1 MVMMKR
7 FVVGILAHVDAGK
20 TTLSESLLY
29 LSGEIRKL
37 GRVDHKNTFLDHNE
51 LERQRGITIFSKQAW
66 LKYDDMELQLL
77 DTPGHVDFSAEMERT
92 LQILDYAIVVI
103 SGTDLVQ
110 GHTEMVFR
118 LLARYQVPAFLF
130 VNKMDLS
137 PFSKEEI
144 LEELRKRLSEQIID
158 FTKEEFSSSDYEIMA
173 MSEESLL
180 EQYLESGTINK
191 EQIKTAIARRGIF
204 PCYFGSALK
213 MEGVEELLKGMQEYA
228 LEKLTDHSFGAK
240 VYKIGK
246 DDQGNRLTYLKVT
259 SGSLKAKTLIK
270 IKPKSGEELEEK
282 ADQVRLYNGA
292 KFKILEEAQAGTVC
306 AVTGLKA
313 TYPGQG
319 LGTEK
324 DSDLPVLES
333 VLSYQVIPE
342 EGADPHKVL
351 LKLYELEEEEPEL
364 HVVWKEDLQEIH
376 VRLMGEVQLDI
387 IKNMM
392 QKRYGMNVTFGPG
405 SISYKETI
413 KAPVEGV
420 GHYEPLRHYAHVQ
433 LLLEPLERG
442 SGLWFHTDCSEDVL
456 DKNWQ
461 RLILTH
467 LQEKEHKGVLT
478 GAPITDLKI
487 TLLTGKAHQKH
498 TEGGDFR
505 QATYRAVRQA
515 LKKAESILLEPYYE
529 FRMELPTECVG
540 KAMTDIKTMRGSFE
554 IERTEEETTVL
565 TGNAPVAEMQDYDT
579 KIRSYTKGRG
589 RLFLQVTGYEPCEN
603 QEEIVSSIHYDSEA
617 DLENT
622 PDSVFCAHGAGFI
635 VKWYEVEKYLYLDSK
650 KNWEGKTETSSE
662 VSFSQAEPKEV
673 KTKKESWY
681 VEEDKEF
688 EAIML
693 REFGEKKLERHKP
706 AYKVTYEKQEE
717 KKRKKREYEKE
728 QLRIESGYAKKPQ
741 NKKQEKYLLVDGY
754 NIIFAW
760 EELSLLAKE
769 NLEAARGK
777 LMDLLCNYQAYT
789 GVHLILVF
797 DAYRVKGNL
806 GTVTRY
812 HNIHV
817 IYTKEAETADM
828 FIEKTTKEI
837 AKKHQVVVATSD
849 ALEQMI
855 IMGHGAIRL
864 SASAFWEELE
874 RINELIQEDLEAL

>member
-1 MVMMKR
+1 ML
-7 FVVGILAHVDAGK
+7 GILAHVDAGK

-66 LKYDDMELQLL
+66 MKYEDMEIQLL

-103 SGTDLVQ
+103 NGMDLVQ

-118 LLARYQVPAFLF
+118 LLARYQIPAFLF
-130 VNKMDLS
+130 INKMDVS

-144 LEELRKRLSEQIID
+144 IEELRKRLSEQIID
-158 FTKEEFSSSDYEIMA
+158 FTKNDFSPADYEIMA
-173 MSEESLL
+173 MSKEPLL
-180 EQYLESGTINK
+180 EQYLDSGIITK
-191 EQIKTAIARRGIF
+191 EQIKKAIKERGIF

-213 MEGVEELLKGMQEYA
+213 MEGVEELLKGMQEYV
-228 LEKLTDHSFGAK
+228 LETAKVPDFGGK

-246 DDQGNRLTYLKVT
+246 DEQGSRLTYLKVT
-259 SGSLKAKTLIK
+259 GGSLKAKTLLK
-270 IKPKSGEELEEK
+270 IKQKSGEELEEK
-282 ADQVRLYNGA
+282 VDQVRLYSGA
-292 KFKILEEAQAGTVC
+292 KFKILEEAKAGTVC

-319 LGTEK
+319 LGIEK

-333 VLSYQVIPE
+333 VLTYQVIPK
-342 EGADPHKVL
+342 EGEDPHKVL
-351 LKLYELEEEEPEL
+351 LKLRELEEEEPEL
-364 HVVWKEDLQEIH
+364 HVVWKEELQELH

-387 IKNMM
+387 IQNLME
-392 QKRYGMNVTFGPG
+392 KRYGIPVTFGAG

-413 KAPVEGV
+413 KAPIEGV

-442 SGLWFHTDCSEDVL
+442 SGLWFDTDCSEDVL
-456 DKNWQ
+456 DRNWQ

-505 QATYRAVRQA
+505 QATYRAVRQG

-554 IERTEEETTVL
+554 IEKTEEETTIL
-565 TGNAPVAEMQDYDT
+565 TGNVPVAEMQDYET
-579 KIRSYTKGRG
+579 KMRAYTKGRG
-589 RLFLQVTGYEPCEN
+589 RLFLQVKGYEPCEN
-603 QEEIVSSIHYDSEA
+603 QEEIVNAINYDSEA

-635 VKWYEVEKYLYLDSK
+635 VKWYEVENYLYLDSK
-650 KNWEGKTETSSE
+650 KSWEGKTETSSDI
-662 VSFSQAEPKEV
+662 SFSPVEPKEG

-741 NKKQEKYLLVDGY
+741 KKNQEKYLLVDGY

-760 EELSLLAKE
+760 EELNILAKD

-777 LMDLLCNYQAYT
+777 LQDILCNYQGYT

-797 DAYRVKGNL
+797 DAYRVKGNP
-806 GTVTRY
+806 GTVTKY

-837 AKKHQVVVATSD
+837 AQKHQVVVATSD

-864 SASAFWEELE
+864 SANGFWDEIE
-874 RINELIQEDLEAL
+874 RVNALIQEELG

>member
-1 MVMMKR
+1 ML
-7 FVVGILAHVDAGK
+7 GILAHVDAGK

-66 LKYDDMELQLL
+66 MKYEDMEIQLL

-103 SGTDLVQ
+103 NGMDLVQ

-118 LLARYQVPAFLF
+118 LLARYQIPAFLF
-130 VNKMDLS
+130 INKMDVS
-137 PFSKEEI
+137 PFGKEEI
-144 LEELRKRLSEQIID
+144 IEELRKRLSEQIID
-158 FTKEEFSSSDYEIMA
+158 FTKNDFSPADYEIMA
-173 MSEESLL
+173 MSKESLL
-180 EQYLESGTINK
+180 EQYLDSGIITK
-191 EQIKTAIARRGIF
+191 EQIKKAIKERGIF

-213 MEGVEELLKGMQEYA
+213 MEGVEELLKGMQEYV
-228 LEKLTDHSFGAK
+228 LETAKVPDFGAK

-246 DDQGNRLTYLKVT
+246 DEQGSRLTYLKVT
-259 SGSLKAKTLIK
+259 GGSLKAKTLLK
-270 IKPKSGEELEEK
+270 IKQKSGEELEEK
-282 ADQVRLYNGA
+282 VDQVRLYSGA
-292 KFKILEEAQAGTVC
+292 KFKILEEATEGTVC

-319 LGTEK
+319 LGIEK
-324 DSDLPVLES
+324 DSDLPALES
-333 VLSYQVIPE
+333 VLTYQVIPK
-342 EGADPHKVL
+342 EGEDPHKVL
-351 LKLYELEEEEPEL
+351 LKLRELEEEEPEL
-364 HVVWKEDLQEIH
+364 HVVWKEELQELH

-387 IKNMM
+387 IQNLME
-392 QKRYGMNVTFGPG
+392 KRYGIPVTFGAG

-413 KAPVEGV
+413 KAPIEGV

-442 SGLWFHTDCSEDVL
+442 SGLWFDTDCSEDVL
-456 DKNWQ
+456 DRNWQ

-505 QATYRAVRQA
+505 QATYRAVRQG

-554 IERTEEETTVL
+554 IEKTEEETTIL
-565 TGNAPVAEMQDYDT
+565 TGNVPVAEMQDYET
-579 KIRSYTKGRG
+579 KMRAYTKGRG
-589 RLFLQVTGYEPCEN
+589 RLFLQVKGYEPCEN
-603 QEEIVSSIHYDSEA
+603 QEEIVNAINYDSEA

-635 VKWYEVEKYLYLDSK
+635 VKWYEVENYLYLDSK
-650 KNWEGKTETSSE
+650 KSWEGKTETSSDI
-662 VSFSQAEPKEV
+662 SFSPVEPKEG

-741 NKKQEKYLLVDGY
+741 KKNQEKYLLVDGY

-760 EELSLLAKE
+760 EELNILAKD

-777 LMDLLCNYQAYT
+777 LQDILCNYQGYT

-797 DAYRVKGNL
+797 DAYRVKGNP
-806 GTVTRY
+806 GTVTKY

-837 AKKHQVVVATSD
+837 AQKHQVVVATSD

-864 SASAFWEELE
+864 SANGFWDEIE
-874 RINELIQEDLEAL
+874 RVNALIQEELG

>member
-1 MVMMKR
+1 ML
-7 FVVGILAHVDAGK
+7 GILAHVDAGK

-66 LKYDDMELQLL
+66 MKYEDMEIQLL

-103 SGTDLVQ
+103 NGMDLVQ

-118 LLARYQVPAFLF
+118 LLARYQIPAFLF
-130 VNKMDLS
+130 INKMDVS
-137 PFSKEEI
+137 PFGKEEI
-144 LEELRKRLSEQIID
+144 IEELRKRLSEQIID
-158 FTKEEFSSSDYEIMA
+158 FTKNDFSPADYEIMA
-173 MSEESLL
+173 MSKESLL
-180 EQYLESGTINK
+180 EQYLDSGIITK
-191 EQIKTAIARRGIF
+191 EQIKNAIKERGIF

-213 MEGVEELLKGMQEYA
+213 MEGVEEFLKGMQEYV
-228 LEKLTDHSFGAK
+228 LETAKVPDFGAK

-246 DDQGNRLTYLKVT
+246 DEQGSRLTYLKVT
-259 SGSLKAKTLIK
+259 GGSLKAKTLLK
-270 IKPKSGEELEEK
+270 IKQKSGEELEEK
-282 ADQVRLYNGA
+282 VDQVRLYSGA
-292 KFKILEEAQAGTVC
+292 KFKILEEATEGTVC

-319 LGTEK
+319 LGIEK

-333 VLSYQVIPE
+333 VLTYQVIPK
-342 EGADPHKVL
+342 EGEDPHKVL
-351 LKLYELEEEEPEL
+351 LKLRELEEEEPEL
-364 HVVWKEDLQEIH
+364 HVVWKEELQELH

-387 IKNMM
+387 IQNLME
-392 QKRYGMNVTFGPG
+392 KRYGIPVTFGAG

-442 SGLWFHTDCSEDVL
+442 SGLWFDTDCSEDVL
-456 DKNWQ
+456 DRNWQ

-505 QATYRAVRQA
+505 QATYRAIRQG

-554 IERTEEETTVL
+554 IEKTEEETTIL
-565 TGNAPVAEMQDYDT
+565 TGNVPVAEMQDYET
-579 KIRSYTKGRG
+579 KMRAYTKGRG
-589 RLFLQVTGYEPCEN
+589 RLFLQVKGYEPCEN
-603 QEEIVSSIHYDSEA
+603 QEEIVNAINYDSEA

-635 VKWYEVEKYLYLDSK
+635 VKWYEVENYLYLDSK
-650 KNWEGKTETSSE
+650 KSWEGKTEISSDI
-662 VSFSQAEPKEV
+662 SFSPVEPKEG

-728 QLRIESGYAKKPQ
+728 QLRIESGYVKRPQ
-741 NKKQEKYLLVDGY
+741 NKNQEKYLLVDGY

-760 EELSLLAKE
+760 EELNILAKD

-777 LMDLLCNYQAYT
+777 LQDILCNYQGYT

-797 DAYRVKGNL
+797 DAYRVKGNP
-806 GTVTRY
+806 GTVTKY

-837 AKKHQVVVATSD
+837 AQKHQVVVATSD

-864 SASAFWEELE
+864 SANGFWDEIE
-874 RINELIQEDLEAL
+874 RVNALIQEELG

>member
-1 MVMMKR
+1 ML
-7 FVVGILAHVDAGK
+7 GILAHVDAGK

-66 LKYDDMELQLL
+66 MKYEDMEIQLL

-103 SGTDLVQ
+103 NGMDLVQ

-118 LLARYQVPAFLF
+118 LLARYQIPAFLF
-130 VNKMDLS
+130 INKMDVS
-137 PFSKEEI
+137 PFGKEEI
-144 LEELRKRLSEQIID
+144 IEELRKRLSEQIID
-158 FTKEEFSSSDYEIMA
+158 FTKNDFSPADYEIMA
-173 MSEESLL
+173 MSKESLL
-180 EQYLESGTINK
+180 EQYLDSGIITK
-191 EQIKTAIARRGIF
+191 EQIKKAIKERGIF

-213 MEGVEELLKGMQEYA
+213 MEGVEELLKGMQEYV
-228 LEKLTDHSFGAK
+228 LETAKVPDFGGK

-246 DDQGNRLTYLKVT
+246 DEQGSRLTYLKVT
-259 SGSLKAKTLIK
+259 GGSLKAKTLLK
-270 IKPKSGEELEEK
+270 IKQKSGEELEEK
-282 ADQVRLYNGA
+282 VDQVRLYSGA
-292 KFKILEEAQAGTVC
+292 KFKILEEATEGTVC

-319 LGTEK
+319 LGIEK

-333 VLSYQVIPE
+333 VLTYQVIPK
-342 EGADPHKVL
+342 EGEDPHKVL
-351 LKLYELEEEEPEL
+351 LKLRELEEEEPEL
-364 HVVWKEDLQEIH
+364 HVVWKEELQELH

-387 IKNMM
+387 IQNLME
-392 QKRYGMNVTFGPG
+392 KRYGIPVTFGAG

-413 KAPVEGV
+413 KAPIEGV

-442 SGLWFHTDCSEDVL
+442 SGLWFDTDCSEDVL
-456 DKNWQ
+456 DRNWQ

-505 QATYRAVRQA
+505 QATYRAVRQG

-554 IERTEEETTVL
+554 IEKTEEETTIL
-565 TGNAPVAEMQDYDT
+565 TGNVPVAEMQDYET
-579 KIRSYTKGRG
+579 KMRAYTKGRG
-589 RLFLQVTGYEPCEN
+589 RLFLQVKGYEPCEN
-603 QEEIVSSIHYDSEA
+603 QEEIVNAINYDSEA

-635 VKWYEVEKYLYLDSK
+635 VKWYEVENYLYLDSK
-650 KNWEGKTETSSE
+650 KSWEGKTETSSDI
-662 VSFSQAEPKEV
+662 SFSPVEPKEG

-741 NKKQEKYLLVDGY
+741 KKNQEKYLLVDGY

-760 EELSLLAKE
+760 EELNILAKD

-777 LMDLLCNYQAYT
+777 LQDILCNYQGYT

-797 DAYRVKGNL
+797 DAYRVKGNP
-806 GTVTRY
+806 GTVTKY

-837 AKKHQVVVATSD
+837 AQKHQVVVATSD

-864 SASAFWEELE
+864 SANGFWDEIE
-874 RINELIQEDLEAL
+874 RVNALIQEELG

>member
-1 MVMMKR
+1 ML
-7 FVVGILAHVDAGK
+7 GILAHVDAGK

-66 LKYDDMELQLL
+66 MKYEDMEIQLL

-103 SGTDLVQ
+103 NGMDLVQ

-118 LLARYQVPAFLF
+118 LLARYQIPAFLF
-130 VNKMDLS
+130 INKMDVS

-144 LEELRKRLSEQIID
+144 IEELRKRLSEQIID
-158 FTKEEFSSSDYEIMA
+158 FTKNDFSPADYEIMA
-173 MSEESLL
+173 MSKESLL
-180 EQYLESGTINK
+180 EQYLDSGIITK
-191 EQIKTAIARRGIF
+191 EQIKKAIKERGIF

-213 MEGVEELLKGMQEYA
+213 MEGVEELLKGMQEYV
-228 LEKLTDHSFGAK
+228 LETAKVPDFGAK

-246 DDQGNRLTYLKVT
+246 DEQGSRLTYLKVT
-259 SGSLKAKTLIK
+259 GGSLKAKTLLK
-270 IKPKSGEELEEK
+270 IKQKSGEELEEK
-282 ADQVRLYNGA
+282 VDQVRLYSGA
-292 KFKILEEAQAGTVC
+292 KFKILEEATEGTVC

-319 LGTEK
+319 LGIEK

-333 VLSYQVIPE
+333 VLTYQVIPK
-342 EGADPHKVL
+342 EGEDPHKVL
-351 LKLYELEEEEPEL
+351 LKLRELEEEEPEL
-364 HVVWKEDLQEIH
+364 HVVWKEELQELH

-387 IKNMM
+387 IQNLME
-392 QKRYGMNVTFGPG
+392 KRYGIPVTFGAG

-442 SGLWFHTDCSEDVL
+442 SGLWFDTDCSEDVL
-456 DKNWQ
+456 DRNWQ

-505 QATYRAVRQA
+505 QATYRAVRQG

-554 IERTEEETTVL
+554 IEKTEEETTIL
-565 TGNAPVAEMQDYDT
+565 TGNVPVAEMQDYET
-579 KIRSYTKGRG
+579 KMRAYTKGRG
-589 RLFLQVTGYEPCEN
+589 RLFLQVKGYEPCEN
-603 QEEIVSSIHYDSEA
+603 QDEIVNAINYDSEA

-635 VKWYEVEKYLYLDSK
+635 VKWYEVENYLYLDSK
-650 KNWEGKTETSSE
+650 KSWEGKTETSSDI
-662 VSFSQAEPKEV
+662 SFSPVEPKEG

-728 QLRIESGYAKKPQ
+728 QLRIESGYVKRPQ
-741 NKKQEKYLLVDGY
+741 NKNQEKYLLVDGY

-760 EELSLLAKE
+760 EELNILAKD

-777 LMDLLCNYQAYT
+777 LQDILCNYQGYT

-797 DAYRVKGNL
+797 DAYRVKGNP
-806 GTVTRY
+806 GTVTKY
-812 HNIHV
+812 HNIHI

-864 SASAFWEELE
+864 SANGFWDEIE
-874 RINELIQEDLEAL
+874 RVNALIQEELG

>member
-1 MVMMKR
+1 MKKL
-7 FVVGILAHVDAGK
+7 VLGILAHVDAGK

-66 LKYDDMELQLL
+66 MKYEDMEIQLL

-103 SGTDLVQ
+103 NGMDLVQ

-118 LLARYQVPAFLF
+118 LLARYQIPAFLF
-130 VNKMDLS
+130 INKMDVS
-137 PFSKEEI
+137 PFGKEEI
-144 LEELRKRLSEQIID
+144 IEELRKRLSEQIID
-158 FTKEEFSSSDYEIMA
+158 FTKNDFSPADYEIMA
-173 MSEESLL
+173 MSKESLL
-180 EQYLESGTINK
+180 EQYLDSGIITK
-191 EQIKTAIARRGIF
+191 EQIKKAIKERGIF

-213 MEGVEELLKGMQEYA
+213 MEGVEEFLKGMQEYV
-228 LEKLTDHSFGAK
+228 LETAKVPDFGAK

-246 DDQGNRLTYLKVT
+246 DEQGSRLTYLKVT
-259 SGSLKAKTLIK
+259 GGSLKAKTLLK
-270 IKPKSGEELEEK
+270 IKQKSGEELEEK
-282 ADQVRLYNGA
+282 VDQVRLYSGA
-292 KFKILEEAQAGTVC
+292 KFKILEEATEGTVC

-319 LGTEK
+319 LGIEK

-333 VLSYQVIPE
+333 VLTYQVIPK
-342 EGADPHKVL
+342 EGEDPHKVL
-351 LKLYELEEEEPEL
+351 LKLRELEEEEPEL
-364 HVVWKEDLQEIH
+364 HVVWKEELQELH

-387 IKNMM
+387 IQNLME
-392 QKRYGMNVTFGPG
+392 KRYGIPVTFGAG

-413 KAPVEGV
+413 KAPIEGV

-442 SGLWFHTDCSEDVL
+442 SGLWFDTDCSEDVL
-456 DKNWQ
+456 DRNWQ

-505 QATYRAVRQA
+505 QATYRAIRQG

-554 IERTEEETTVL
+554 IEKTEEETTIL
-565 TGNAPVAEMQDYDT
+565 TGNVPVAEMQDYET
-579 KIRSYTKGRG
+579 KMRAYTKGRG
-589 RLFLQVTGYEPCEN
+589 RLFLQVKGYEPCEN
-603 QEEIVSSIHYDSEA
+603 QEEIVNAINYDSEA

-635 VKWYEVEKYLYLDSK
+635 VKWYEVENYLYLDSK
-650 KNWEGKTETSSE
+650 KSWEGKTEISSDI
-662 VSFSQAEPKEV
+662 SFSPVEPKEG

-728 QLRIESGYAKKPQ
+728 QLRIESGYVKRPQ
-741 NKKQEKYLLVDGY
+741 NKNQEKYLLVDGY

-760 EELSLLAKE
+760 EELNILAKD

-777 LMDLLCNYQAYT
+777 LQDILCNYQGYT

-797 DAYRVKGNL
+797 DAYRVKGNP
-806 GTVTRY
+806 GTVTKY

-837 AKKHQVVVATSD
+837 AQKHQVVVATSD

-864 SASAFWEELE
+864 SANGFWDEIE
-874 RINELIQEDLEAL
+874 RVNALIQEELG

>member
-1 MVMMKR
+1 MKKL
-7 FVVGILAHVDAGK
+7 VLGILAHVDAGK

-66 LKYDDMELQLL
+66 MKYEDMEIQLL

-103 SGTDLVQ
+103 NGMDLVQ

-118 LLARYQVPAFLF
+118 LLARYQIPAFLF
-130 VNKMDLS
+130 INKMDVS
-137 PFSKEEI
+137 PFGKEEI
-144 LEELRKRLSEQIID
+144 IEELRKRLSEQIID
-158 FTKEEFSSSDYEIMA
+158 FTKNDFSPADYEIMA
-173 MSEESLL
+173 MSKESLL
-180 EQYLESGTINK
+180 EQYLDSGIITK
-191 EQIKTAIARRGIF
+191 EQIKKAIKERGIF

-213 MEGVEELLKGMQEYA
+213 MEGVEEFLKGMQEYV
-228 LEKLTDHSFGAK
+228 LETAKVPDFGAK

-246 DDQGNRLTYLKVT
+246 DEQGSRLTYLKVT
-259 SGSLKAKTLIK
+259 GGSLKAKTLLK
-270 IKPKSGEELEEK
+270 IKQKSGEELEEK
-282 ADQVRLYNGA
+282 VDQVRLYSGA
-292 KFKILEEAQAGTVC
+292 KFKILEEATEGTVC

-319 LGTEK
+319 LGIEK

-333 VLSYQVIPE
+333 VLTYQVIPK
-342 EGADPHKVL
+342 EGEDPHKVL
-351 LKLYELEEEEPEL
+351 IKLRELEEEEPEL
-364 HVVWKEDLQEIH
+364 HVVWKEELQELH

-387 IKNMM
+387 IQNLME
-392 QKRYGMNVTFGPG
+392 KRYGIPVTFGAG

-442 SGLWFHTDCSEDVL
+442 SGLWFDTDCSEDVL
-456 DKNWQ
+456 DRNWQ

-505 QATYRAVRQA
+505 QATYRAIRQG

-554 IERTEEETTVL
+554 IEKTEEETTIL
-565 TGNAPVAEMQDYDT
+565 TGNVPVAEMQDYET
-579 KIRSYTKGRG
+579 KMRAYTKGRG
-589 RLFLQVTGYEPCEN
+589 RLFLQVKGYEPCEN
-603 QEEIVSSIHYDSEA
+603 QEEIVNAINYDSEA

-635 VKWYEVEKYLYLDSK
+635 VKWYEVESYLYLDSK
-650 KNWEGKTETSSE
+650 KSWEGKTEISSDI
-662 VSFSQAEPKEV
+662 SFSPVEPKEG

-728 QLRIESGYAKKPQ
+728 QLRIESGYVKRPQ
-741 NKKQEKYLLVDGY
+741 NKNQEKYLLVDGY

-760 EELSLLAKE
+760 EELNILAKD

-777 LMDLLCNYQAYT
+777 LQDILCNYQGYT

-797 DAYRVKGNL
+797 DAYRVKGNP
-806 GTVTRY
+806 GTVTKY

-837 AKKHQVVVATSD
+837 AQKHQVVVATSD

-864 SASAFWEELE
+864 SANGFWDEIE
-874 RINELIQEDLEAL
+874 RVNALIQEELG

>member
-1 MVMMKR
+1 ML
-7 FVVGILAHVDAGK
+7 GILAHVDAGK

-66 LKYDDMELQLL
+66 MKYEDMEIQLL

-103 SGTDLVQ
+103 NGMDLVQ

-118 LLARYQVPAFLF
+118 LLARYQIPAFLF
-130 VNKMDLS
+130 INKMDVS
-137 PFSKEEI
+137 PFGKEEI
-144 LEELRKRLSEQIID
+144 IEELRKRLSEQIID
-158 FTKEEFSSSDYEIMA
+158 FTKNDFSPADYEIMA
-173 MSEESLL
+173 MSKESLL
-180 EQYLESGTINK
+180 EQYLDSGIITK
-191 EQIKTAIARRGIF
+191 EQIKKAIKERGIF

-213 MEGVEELLKGMQEYA
+213 MEGVEEFLKGMQEYV
-228 LEKLTDHSFGAK
+228 LETAKVPDFGAK

-246 DDQGNRLTYLKVT
+246 DEQGSRLTYLKVT
-259 SGSLKAKTLIK
+259 GGSLKAKTLLK
-270 IKPKSGEELEEK
+270 IKQKSGEELEEK
-282 ADQVRLYNGA
+282 VDQVRLYSGA
-292 KFKILEEAQAGTVC
+292 KFKILEEATEGTVC

-319 LGTEK
+319 LGIEK

-333 VLSYQVIPE
+333 VLTYQVIPK
-342 EGADPHKVL
+342 EGEDPHKVL
-351 LKLYELEEEEPEL
+351 IKLRELEEEEPEL
-364 HVVWKEDLQEIH
+364 HVVWKEKLQELH

-387 IKNMM
+387 IQNLME
-392 QKRYGMNVTFGPG
+392 KRYGIPVTFGAG

-442 SGLWFHTDCSEDVL
+442 SGLWFDTDCSEDVL
-456 DKNWQ
+456 DRNWQ

-505 QATYRAVRQA
+505 QATYRAIRQG

-554 IERTEEETTVL
+554 IEKTEEETTIL
-565 TGNAPVAEMQDYDT
+565 TGNVPVAEMQDYET
-579 KIRSYTKGRG
+579 KMRAYTKGRG
-589 RLFLQVTGYEPCEN
+589 RLFLQVKGYEPCEN
-603 QEEIVSSIHYDSEA
+603 QEEIVNAINYDSEA

-635 VKWYEVEKYLYLDSK
+635 VKWYEVESYLYLDSK
-650 KNWEGKTETSSE
+650 KSWEGKTEISSDI
-662 VSFSQAEPKEV
+662 SFSPVEPKEG

-728 QLRIESGYAKKPQ
+728 QLRIESGYVKRPQ
-741 NKKQEKYLLVDGY
+741 NKNQEKYLLVDGY

-760 EELSLLAKE
+760 EELNILAKD

-777 LMDLLCNYQAYT
+777 LQDILCNYQGYT

-797 DAYRVKGNL
+797 DAYRVKGNP
-806 GTVTRY
+806 GTVTKY

-837 AKKHQVVVATSD
+837 AQKHQVVVATSD

-864 SASAFWEELE
+864 SANGFWDEIE
-874 RINELIQEDLEAL
+874 RVNALIQEELG

>member
-1 MVMMKR
+1 ML
-7 FVVGILAHVDAGK
+7 GILAHVDAGK

-66 LKYDDMELQLL
+66 MKYEDMEIQLL

-103 SGTDLVQ
+103 NGMDLVQ

-118 LLARYQVPAFLF
+118 LLARYQIPAFLF
-130 VNKMDLS
+130 INKMDVS
-137 PFSKEEI
+137 PFGKEEI
-144 LEELRKRLSEQIID
+144 IEELRKRLSEQIID
-158 FTKEEFSSSDYEIMA
+158 FTKNDFSPADYEIMA
-173 MSEESLL
+173 MSKESLL
-180 EQYLESGTINK
+180 EQYLDSGIITK
-191 EQIKTAIARRGIF
+191 EQIKKAIKERGIF

-213 MEGVEELLKGMQEYA
+213 MEGVEEFLKGMQEYV
-228 LEKLTDHSFGAK
+228 LETAKVPDFGAK

-246 DDQGNRLTYLKVT
+246 DEQGSRLTYLKVT
-259 SGSLKAKTLIK
+259 GGSLKAKTLLK
-270 IKPKSGEELEEK
+270 IKQKSGEELEEK
-282 ADQVRLYNGA
+282 VDQVRLYSGA
-292 KFKILEEAQAGTVC
+292 KFKILEEAKAGTVC

-319 LGTEK
+319 LGIEK

-333 VLSYQVIPE
+333 VLTYQVIPK
-342 EGADPHKVL
+342 EGEDPHKVL
-351 LKLYELEEEEPEL
+351 LKLRELEEEEPEL
-364 HVVWKEDLQEIH
+364 HVVWKEELQELH

-387 IKNMM
+387 IQNLME
-392 QKRYGMNVTFGPG
+392 KRYGIPVTFGAG

-413 KAPVEGV
+413 KAPIEGV

-442 SGLWFHTDCSEDVL
+442 SGLWFDTDCSEDVL
-456 DKNWQ
+456 DRNWQ

-505 QATYRAVRQA
+505 QATYRAVRQG

-554 IERTEEETTVL
+554 IEKTEEETTIL
-565 TGNAPVAEMQDYDT
+565 TGNVPVAEMQDYET
-579 KIRSYTKGRG
+579 KMRAYTKGRG
-589 RLFLQVTGYEPCEN
+589 RLFLQVKGYEPCEN
-603 QEEIVSSIHYDSEA
+603 QEEIVNAINYDSEA

-635 VKWYEVEKYLYLDSK
+635 VKWYEVENYLYLDSK
-650 KNWEGKTETSSE
+650 KSWEGKTETSSDI
-662 VSFSQAEPKEV
+662 SFSPVEPKEG

-728 QLRIESGYAKKPQ
+728 QLRIESGYVKRPQ
-741 NKKQEKYLLVDGY
+741 NKNQEKYLLVDGY

-760 EELSLLAKE
+760 EELNILAKD

-777 LMDLLCNYQAYT
+777 LQDILCNYQGYT

-797 DAYRVKGNL
+797 DAYRVKGNP
-806 GTVTRY
+806 GTVTKY

-837 AKKHQVVVATSD
+837 AQKHQVVVATSD

-864 SASAFWEELE
+864 SANGFWDEIE
-874 RINELIQEDLEAL
+874 RVNALIQEELG

>member
-1 MVMMKR
+1 MKKI
-7 FVVGILAHVDAGK
+7 VLGILAHVDAGK

-66 LKYDDMELQLL
+66 MKYEDMEIQLL

-103 SGTDLVQ
+103 NGMDLVQ

-118 LLARYQVPAFLF
+118 LLARYQIPAFLF
-130 VNKMDLS
+130 INKMDVS
-137 PFSKEEI
+137 PFGKEEI
-144 LEELRKRLSEQIID
+144 IEELRKRLSEQIID
-158 FTKEEFSSSDYEIMA
+158 FTKNDFSPADYEIMA
-173 MSEESLL
+173 MSKESLL
-180 EQYLESGTINK
+180 EQYLDSGIITK
-191 EQIKTAIARRGIF
+191 EQIKKAIKERGIF

-213 MEGVEELLKGMQEYA
+213 MEGVEELLKGMQEYV
-228 LEKLTDHSFGAK
+228 LETAKVPDFGGK

-246 DDQGNRLTYLKVT
+246 DEQGSRLTYLKVT
-259 SGSLKAKTLIK
+259 GGSLKAKTLLK
-270 IKPKSGEELEEK
+270 IKQKSGEELEEK
-282 ADQVRLYNGA
+282 VDQVRLYSGA
-292 KFKILEEAQAGTVC
+292 KFKILEEAKAGTVC

-319 LGTEK
+319 LGIEK

-333 VLSYQVIPE
+333 VLTYQVIPK
-342 EGADPHKVL
+342 EGEDPHKVL
-351 LKLYELEEEEPEL
+351 LKLRELEEEEPEL
-364 HVVWKEDLQEIH
+364 HVVWKEELQELH

-387 IKNMM
+387 IQNLME
-392 QKRYGMNVTFGPG
+392 KRYGIPVTFGAG

-413 KAPVEGV
+413 KAPIEGV

-442 SGLWFHTDCSEDVL
+442 SGLWFDTDCSEDVL
-456 DKNWQ
+456 DRNWQ

-505 QATYRAVRQA
+505 QATYRAVRQG

-540 KAMTDIKTMRGSFE
+540 NAMTDIKTMRGSFE
-554 IERTEEETTVL
+554 IEKTEEETTIL
-565 TGNAPVAEMQDYDT
+565 TGNVPVAEMQDYET
-579 KIRSYTKGRG
+579 KMRAYTKGRG
-589 RLFLQVTGYEPCEN
+589 RLFLQVKGYEPCEN
-603 QEEIVSSIHYDSEA
+603 QEEIVNAINYDSEA

-635 VKWYEVEKYLYLDSK
+635 VKWYEVENYLYLDSK
-650 KNWEGKTETSSE
+650 KSWEGKTETSSDI
-662 VSFSQAEPKEV
+662 SFSPVEPKEG

-741 NKKQEKYLLVDGY
+741 KKNQEKYLLVDGY

-760 EELSLLAKE
+760 EELNILAKD

-777 LMDLLCNYQAYT
+777 LQDILCNYQGYT

-797 DAYRVKGNL
+797 DAYRVKGNP
-806 GTVTRY
+806 GTVTKY

-837 AKKHQVVVATSD
+837 AQKHQVVVATSD

-864 SASAFWEELE
+864 SANGFWDEIE
-874 RINELIQEDLEAL
+874 RVNALIQEELG

>member
-1 MVMMKR
+1 MKKL
-7 FVVGILAHVDAGK
+7 VLGILAHVDAGK

-66 LKYDDMELQLL
+66 MKYEDMEIQLL

-103 SGTDLVQ
+103 NGMDLVQ

-118 LLARYQVPAFLF
+118 LLARYQIPAFLF
-130 VNKMDLS
+130 INKMDVS
-137 PFSKEEI
+137 PFGKEEI
-144 LEELRKRLSEQIID
+144 IEELRKRLSEQIID
-158 FTKEEFSSSDYEIMA
+158 FTKNDFSPADYEIMA
-173 MSEESLL
+173 MSKESLL
-180 EQYLESGTINK
+180 EQYLDSGIITK
-191 EQIKTAIARRGIF
+191 EQIKKAIKERGIF

-213 MEGVEELLKGMQEYA
+213 MEGVEEFLKGMQEYV
-228 LEKLTDHSFGAK
+228 LETAKVPDFGAK

-246 DDQGNRLTYLKVT
+246 DEQGSRLTYLKVT
-259 SGSLKAKTLIK
+259 GGSLKAKTLLK
-270 IKPKSGEELEEK
+270 IKQKSGEELEEK
-282 ADQVRLYNGA
+282 VDQVRLYSGA
-292 KFKILEEAQAGTVC
+292 KFKILEEATEGTVC

-319 LGTEK
+319 LGIEK

-333 VLSYQVIPE
+333 VLTYQVIPK
-342 EGADPHKVL
+342 EGEDPHKVL
-351 LKLYELEEEEPEL
+351 LKLRELEEEEPEL
-364 HVVWKEDLQEIH
+364 HVVWKEELQELH

-387 IKNMM
+387 IQNLME
-392 QKRYGMNVTFGPG
+392 KRYGIPVTFGAG

-413 KAPVEGV
+413 KAPIEGV

-442 SGLWFHTDCSEDVL
+442 SGLWFDTDCSEDVL
-456 DKNWQ
+456 DRNWQ

-505 QATYRAVRQA
+505 QATYRAVRQG

-554 IERTEEETTVL
+554 IEKTEEETTIL
-565 TGNAPVAEMQDYDT
+565 TGNVPVAEMQDYET
-579 KIRSYTKGRG
+579 KMRAYTKGRG
-589 RLFLQVTGYEPCEN
+589 RLFLQVKGYEPCEN
-603 QEEIVSSIHYDSEA
+603 QEEIVNAINYDSEA

-635 VKWYEVEKYLYLDSK
+635 VKWYEVENYLYLDSK
-650 KNWEGKTETSSE
+650 KSWEGKTEISSDI
-662 VSFSQAEPKEV
+662 SFSPVEPKEG

-728 QLRIESGYAKKPQ
+728 QLRIESGYVKRPQ
-741 NKKQEKYLLVDGY
+741 NKNQEKYLLVDGY

-760 EELSLLAKE
+760 EELNILAKD

-777 LMDLLCNYQAYT
+777 LQDILCNYQGYT

-797 DAYRVKGNL
+797 DAYRVKGNP
-806 GTVTRY
+806 GTVTKY

-837 AKKHQVVVATSD
+837 AQKHQVVVATSD

-864 SASAFWEELE
+864 SANGFWDEIE
-874 RINELIQEDLEAL
+874 RVNALIQEELG

>member
-1 MVMMKR
+1 ML
-7 FVVGILAHVDAGK
+7 GILAHVDAGK

-66 LKYDDMELQLL
+66 MKYEDMEIQLL

-103 SGTDLVQ
+103 NGMDLVQ

-118 LLARYQVPAFLF
+118 LLARYQIPAFLF
-130 VNKMDLS
+130 INKMDVS
-137 PFSKEEI
+137 PFGKEEI
-144 LEELRKRLSEQIID
+144 IEELRKRLSEQIID
-158 FTKEEFSSSDYEIMA
+158 FTKNDFSPADYEIMA
-173 MSEESLL
+173 MSKESLL
-180 EQYLESGTINK
+180 EQYLDSGIITK
-191 EQIKTAIARRGIF
+191 EQIKKAIKERGIF

-213 MEGVEELLKGMQEYA
+213 MEGVEELLKGMQEYV
-228 LEKLTDHSFGAK
+228 LETAKVPDFGGK

-246 DDQGNRLTYLKVT
+246 DEQGSRLTYLKVT
-259 SGSLKAKTLIK
+259 GGSLKAKTLLK
-270 IKPKSGEELEEK
+270 IKQKSGEELEEK
-282 ADQVRLYNGA
+282 VDQVRLYSGA
-292 KFKILEEAQAGTVC
+292 KFKILEEATEGTVC

-319 LGTEK
+319 LGIEK
-324 DSDLPVLES
+324 DSDLPALES
-333 VLSYQVIPE
+333 VLTYQVIPK
-342 EGADPHKVL
+342 EGEDPHKVL
-351 LKLYELEEEEPEL
+351 LKLRELEEEEPEL
-364 HVVWKEDLQEIH
+364 HVVWKEELQELH

-387 IKNMM
+387 IQNLME
-392 QKRYGMNVTFGPG
+392 KRYGIPVTFGAG

-413 KAPVEGV
+413 KAPIEGV

-442 SGLWFHTDCSEDVL
+442 SGLWFDTDCSEDVL
-456 DKNWQ
+456 DRNWQ

-505 QATYRAVRQA
+505 QATYRAVRQG

-554 IERTEEETTVL
+554 IEKTEEETTIL
-565 TGNAPVAEMQDYDT
+565 TGNVPVAEMQDYET
-579 KIRSYTKGRG
+579 KMRAYTKGRG
-589 RLFLQVTGYEPCEN
+589 RLFLQVKGYEPCEN
-603 QEEIVSSIHYDSEA
+603 QEEIVNAINYDSEA

-635 VKWYEVEKYLYLDSK
+635 VKWYEVENYLYLDSK
-650 KNWEGKTETSSE
+650 KSWEGKTETSSDI
-662 VSFSQAEPKEV
+662 SFSPVEPKEG

-741 NKKQEKYLLVDGY
+741 KKNQEKYLLVDGY

-760 EELSLLAKE
+760 EELNILAKD

-777 LMDLLCNYQAYT
+777 LQDILCNYQGYT

-797 DAYRVKGNL
+797 DAYRVKGNP
-806 GTVTRY
+806 GTVTKY

-837 AKKHQVVVATSD
+837 AQKHQVVVATSD

-864 SASAFWEELE
+864 SANGFWDEIE
-874 RINELIQEDLEAL
+874 RVNALIQEELG

>member
-1 MVMMKR
+1 MKKL
-7 FVVGILAHVDAGK
+7 VAGILAHVDSGK

-37 GRVDHKNTFLDHNE
+37 GRVDHKNTFLDHDE
-51 LERQRGITIFSKQAW
+51 MERQRGITIFSKQAW
-66 LKYDDMELQLL
+66 MKYDDMELQLL

-103 SGTDLVQ
+103 SGTDLIQ
-110 GHTEMVFR
+110 GHTEMIIR

-144 LEELRKRLSEQIID
+144 IEEIKKRLKESVID
-158 FTKEEFSSSDYEIMA
+158 FTKEEFDDSDYETIA
-173 MSEESLL
+173 MSEETLL
-180 EQYLESGTINK
+180 DQYIETGMISK
-191 EQIKTAIARRGIF
+191 EQIKQAIAKRGVF

-213 MEGVEELLKGMQEYA
+213 MEGVEAFLKGMQEYTI
-228 LEKLTDHSFGAK
+228 EKTFHPSFGAK

-246 DDQGNRLTYLKVT
+246 DEQGNRLTYLKVT
-259 SGSLKAKTLIK
+259 GGSLKPKILLK
-270 IKPKSGEELEEK
+270 IKQKSGQETEEK
-282 ADQVRLYNGA
+282 VDQVRLYQGA
-292 KFKILEEAQAGTVC
+292 KYKILDEAGAGIVC
-306 AVTGLKA
+306 AVTGLKG

-319 LGTEK
+319 FGMET

-333 VLSYQVIPE
+333 VLSYQVRLE

-351 LKLYELEEEEPEL
+351 LKLYELQEEEPEL

-392 QKRYGMNVTFGPG
+392 EKRFGISVSFGSG

-413 KAPVEGV
+413 KTAVEGV

-442 SGLWFHTDCSEDVL
+442 SGIWFDTDCSEDVL
-456 DKNWQ
+456 DRNWQ

-478 GAPITDLKI
+478 GSPITDIKI
-487 TLLTGKAHQKH
+487 TILTGKAHQKH

-505 QATYRAVRQA
+505 QATYRAVRQG
-515 LKKAESILLEPYYE
+515 LKKAQSILLEPYYA

-540 KAMTDIKTMRGSFE
+540 KAMTDIKTMRGDFE
-554 IERTEEETTVL
+554 IEKTQEETTIL
-565 TGNAPVAEMQDYDT
+565 TGSAPVAEMRDYDT

-589 RLFLQVTGYEPCEN
+589 RLFLQVKGYEPCEN
-603 QEEIVSSIHYDSEA
+603 QDEIVNVINYDSEA
-617 DLENT
+617 DLEHT

-635 VKWYEVEKYLYLDSK
+635 VKWYEVENYLYLDSK
-650 KNWEGKTETSSE
+650 KSQEGTIKEPLE
-662 VSFSQAEPKEV
+662 VSLPQIQAKEE
-673 KTKKESWY
+673 KNKKESWY

-688 EAIML
+688 EAIMI

-706 AYKVTYEKQEE
+706 AYKVTYQKQEE
-717 KKRKKREYEKE
+717 KKRIKKEYEKE
-728 QLRIESGYAKKPQ
+728 QRKIESGYAKKPQ
-741 NKKQEKYLLVDGY
+741 KKNQEKYLLVDGY

-760 EELSLLAKE
+760 EELKQLAKE

-777 LMDLLCNYQAYT
+777 LQDILCNYQGYT
-789 GVHLILVF
+789 GVHTILVF
-797 DAYRVKGNL
+797 DAYRVKGNP
-806 GTVTRY
+806 GTVTQY

-828 FIEKTTKEI
+828 YIEKTTKAI
-837 AKKHQVVVATSD
+837 AARHQVTVATSD

-864 SASAFWEELE
+864 SANAFWDEIE
-874 RINELIQEDLEAL
+874 RVNALIQEELGE

>member
-1 MVMMKR
+1 ML
-7 FVVGILAHVDAGK
+7 GILAHVDAGK

-66 LKYDDMELQLL
+66 MKYEDMEIQLL

-103 SGTDLVQ
+103 NGMDLVQ

-118 LLARYQVPAFLF
+118 LLARYQIPAFLF
-130 VNKMDLS
+130 INKMDVS
-137 PFSKEEI
+137 PFGKEEI
-144 LEELRKRLSEQIID
+144 IEELRKRLSEQIID
-158 FTKEEFSSSDYEIMA
+158 FTKNDFSPADYEIMA
-173 MSEESLL
+173 MSKESLL
-180 EQYLESGTINK
+180 EQYLDSGIITK
-191 EQIKTAIARRGIF
+191 EQIKKAIKERGIF

-213 MEGVEELLKGMQEYA
+213 MEGVEEFLKGMQEYV
-228 LEKLTDHSFGAK
+228 LETAKVPDFGAK

-246 DDQGNRLTYLKVT
+246 DEQGSRLTYLKVT
-259 SGSLKAKTLIK
+259 GGSLKAKTLLK
-270 IKPKSGEELEEK
+270 IKQKSGEELEEK
-282 ADQVRLYNGA
+282 VDQVRLYSGA
-292 KFKILEEAQAGTVC
+292 KFKILEEATEGTVC

-319 LGTEK
+319 LGIEK

-333 VLSYQVIPE
+333 VLTYQVIPK
-342 EGADPHKVL
+342 EGEDPHKVL
-351 LKLYELEEEEPEL
+351 IKLRELEEEEPEL
-364 HVVWKEDLQEIH
+364 HVVWKEKLQELH

-387 IKNMM
+387 IQNLME
-392 QKRYGMNVTFGPG
+392 KRYGIPVTFGAG

-442 SGLWFHTDCSEDVL
+442 SGLWFDTDCSEDVL
-456 DKNWQ
+456 DRNWQ

-505 QATYRAVRQA
+505 QATYRAIRQG

-554 IERTEEETTVL
+554 IEKTEEETTIL
-565 TGNAPVAEMQDYDT
+565 TGNVPVAEMQDYET
-579 KIRSYTKGRG
+579 KMRAYTKGRG
-589 RLFLQVTGYEPCEN
+589 RLFLQVKGYEPCEN
-603 QEEIVSSIHYDSEA
+603 QEEIVNAINYDSEA

-635 VKWYEVEKYLYLDSK
+635 VKWYEVESYLYLDSK
-650 KNWEGKTETSSE
+650 KSWEGKTEISSDI
-662 VSFSQAEPKEV
+662 SFSPVEPKEG

-728 QLRIESGYAKKPQ
+728 QLRIESGYVKRPQ
-741 NKKQEKYLLVDGY
+741 NKNQEKYLLVDGY
-754 NIIFAW
+754 NIIFDW
-760 EELSLLAKE
+760 EELNILAKD

-777 LMDLLCNYQAYT
+777 LQDILCNYQGYT

-797 DAYRVKGNL
+797 DAYRVKGNP
-806 GTVTRY
+806 GTVTKY

-837 AKKHQVVVATSD
+837 AQKHQVVVATSD

-864 SASAFWEELE
+864 SANGFWDEIE
-874 RINELIQEDLEAL
+874 RVNALIQEELG

>member
-1 MVMMKR
+1 ML
-7 FVVGILAHVDAGK
+7 GILAHVDAGK

-66 LKYDDMELQLL
+66 MKYEDMEIQLL

-103 SGTDLVQ
+103 NGMDLVQ

-118 LLARYQVPAFLF
+118 LLARYQIPAFLF
-130 VNKMDLS
+130 INKMDVS
-137 PFSKEEI
+137 PFGKEEI
-144 LEELRKRLSEQIID
+144 IEELRKRLSEQIID
-158 FTKEEFSSSDYEIMA
+158 FTKNDFSPADYEIMA
-173 MSEESLL
+173 MSKESLL
-180 EQYLESGTINK
+180 EQYLDSGIITK
-191 EQIKTAIARRGIF
+191 EQIKKAIKERGIF

-213 MEGVEELLKGMQEYA
+213 MEGVEELLKGMQEYV
-228 LEKLTDHSFGAK
+228 LETAKVPDFGGK

-246 DDQGNRLTYLKVT
+246 DEQGSRLTYLKVT
-259 SGSLKAKTLIK
+259 GGSLKAKTLLK
-270 IKPKSGEELEEK
+270 IKQKSGEELEEK
-282 ADQVRLYNGA
+282 VDQVRLYSGA
-292 KFKILEEAQAGTVC
+292 KFKILEEAKAGTVC

-319 LGTEK
+319 LGIEK

-333 VLSYQVIPE
+333 VLTYQVIPK
-342 EGADPHKVL
+342 EGEDPHKVL
-351 LKLYELEEEEPEL
+351 LKLRELEEEEPEL
-364 HVVWKEDLQEIH
+364 HVVWKEELQELH

-387 IKNMM
+387 IQNLME
-392 QKRYGMNVTFGPG
+392 KRYGIPVTFGAG

-413 KAPVEGV
+413 KAPIEGV

-442 SGLWFHTDCSEDVL
+442 SGLWFDTDCSEDVL
-456 DKNWQ
+456 DRNWQ

-505 QATYRAVRQA
+505 QATYRAVRQG

-554 IERTEEETTVL
+554 IEKTEEETTIL
-565 TGNAPVAEMQDYDT
+565 TGNVPVAEMQDYET
-579 KIRSYTKGRG
+579 KMRAYTKGRG
-589 RLFLQVTGYEPCEN
+589 RLFLQVKGYEPCEN
-603 QEEIVSSIHYDSEA
+603 QEEIVNAINYDSEA

-635 VKWYEVEKYLYLDSK
+635 VKWYEVENYLYLDSK
-650 KNWEGKTETSSE
+650 KSWEGKTETSSDI
-662 VSFSQAEPKEV
+662 SFSPVEPKEG

-741 NKKQEKYLLVDGY
+741 KKNQEKYLLVDGY

-760 EELSLLAKE
+760 EELNILAKD

-777 LMDLLCNYQAYT
+777 LQDILCNYQGYT

-797 DAYRVKGNL
+797 DAYRVKGNP
-806 GTVTRY
+806 GTVTKY

-837 AKKHQVVVATSD
+837 AQKHQVVVATSD

-864 SASAFWEELE
+864 SANGFWDEIE
-874 RINELIQEDLEAL
+874 RVNALIQEELG

>member
-1 MVMMKR
+1 MKKL
-7 FVVGILAHVDAGK
+7 VLGILAHVDAGK

-66 LKYDDMELQLL
+66 MKYEDMEIQLL

-103 SGTDLVQ
+103 NGMDLVQ

-118 LLARYQVPAFLF
+118 LLARYQIPAFLF
-130 VNKMDLS
+130 INKMDVS
-137 PFSKEEI
+137 PFGKEEI
-144 LEELRKRLSEQIID
+144 IEELRKRLSEQIID
-158 FTKEEFSSSDYEIMA
+158 FTKNDFSPADYEIMA
-173 MSEESLL
+173 MSKESLL
-180 EQYLESGTINK
+180 EQYLDSGIITK
-191 EQIKTAIARRGIF
+191 EQIKKAIKERGIF

-213 MEGVEELLKGMQEYA
+213 MEGVEEFLKGMQEYV
-228 LEKLTDHSFGAK
+228 LETAKVPDFGAK

-246 DDQGNRLTYLKVT
+246 DEQGSRLTYLKVT
-259 SGSLKAKTLIK
+259 GGSLKAKTLLK
-270 IKPKSGEELEEK
+270 IKQKSGEELEEK
-282 ADQVRLYNGA
+282 VDQVRLYSGA
-292 KFKILEEAQAGTVC
+292 KFKILEEATEGTVC

-319 LGTEK
+319 LGIEK

-333 VLSYQVIPE
+333 VLTYQVIPK
-342 EGADPHKVL
+342 EGEDPHKVL
-351 LKLYELEEEEPEL
+351 LKLRELEEEEPEL
-364 HVVWKEDLQEIH
+364 HVVWKEELQELH

-387 IKNMM
+387 IQNLME
-392 QKRYGMNVTFGPG
+392 KRYGIPVTFGAG

-442 SGLWFHTDCSEDVL
+442 SGLWFDTDCSEDVL
-456 DKNWQ
+456 DRNWQ

-505 QATYRAVRQA
+505 QATYRAIRQG

-554 IERTEEETTVL
+554 IEKTEEETTIL
-565 TGNAPVAEMQDYDT
+565 TGNVPVAEMQDYET
-579 KIRSYTKGRG
+579 KMRAYTKGRG
-589 RLFLQVTGYEPCEN
+589 RLFLQVKGYEPCEN
-603 QEEIVSSIHYDSEA
+603 QEEIVNAINYDSEA

-635 VKWYEVEKYLYLDSK
+635 VKWYEVESYLYLDSK
-650 KNWEGKTETSSE
+650 KSWEGKTEIASDI
-662 VSFSQAEPKEV
+662 SFSPVEPKEG

-728 QLRIESGYAKKPQ
+728 QLRIESGYVKRPQ
-741 NKKQEKYLLVDGY
+741 NKNQEKYLLVDGY

-760 EELSLLAKE
+760 EELNILAKD

-777 LMDLLCNYQAYT
+777 LQDILCNYQGYT

-797 DAYRVKGNL
+797 DAYRVKGNP
-806 GTVTRY
+806 GTVTKY

-837 AKKHQVVVATSD
+837 AQKHQVVVATSD

-864 SASAFWEELE
+864 SANGFWDEIE
-874 RINELIQEDLEAL
+874 RVNALIQEELG

>member
-1 MVMMKR
+1 MKKL
-7 FVVGILAHVDAGK
+7 VLGILAHVDAGK

-66 LKYDDMELQLL
+66 MKYEDMEIQLL

-103 SGTDLVQ
+103 NGMDLVQ

-118 LLARYQVPAFLF
+118 LLARYQIPAFLF
-130 VNKMDLS
+130 INKMDVS

-144 LEELRKRLSEQIID
+144 IEELRKRLSEQIID
-158 FTKEEFSSSDYEIMA
+158 FTKNDFSPADYEIMA
-173 MSEESLL
+173 MSKESLL
-180 EQYLESGTINK
+180 EQYLDSGIITK
-191 EQIKTAIARRGIF
+191 EQIKKAIKERGIF

-213 MEGVEELLKGMQEYA
+213 LEGVEELLKGMQEYV
-228 LEKLTDHSFGAK
+228 LETAKVPDFGAK

-246 DDQGNRLTYLKVT
+246 DEQGSRLTYLKVT
-259 SGSLKAKTLIK
+259 GGSLKAKTLLK
-270 IKPKSGEELEEK
+270 IKQKSGEELEEK
-282 ADQVRLYNGA
+282 VDQVRLYSGA
-292 KFKILEEAQAGTVC
+292 KFKILEEATEGTVC

-319 LGTEK
+319 LGIEK

-333 VLSYQVIPE
+333 VLTYQVIPK
-342 EGADPHKVL
+342 EGEDPHKVL
-351 LKLYELEEEEPEL
+351 LKLRELEEEEPEL
-364 HVVWKEDLQEIH
+364 HVVWKEELQELH

-387 IKNMM
+387 IQNLME
-392 QKRYGMNVTFGPG
+392 KRYGIPVTFGAG

-413 KAPVEGV
+413 KAPIEGV

-442 SGLWFHTDCSEDVL
+442 SGLWFDTDCSEDVL
-456 DKNWQ
+456 DRNWQ

-505 QATYRAVRQA
+505 QATYRAVRQG

-554 IERTEEETTVL
+554 IEKTEEETTIL
-565 TGNAPVAEMQDYDT
+565 TGNVPVAEMQDYET
-579 KIRSYTKGRG
+579 KMRAYTKGRG
-589 RLFLQVTGYEPCEN
+589 RLFLQVKGYEPCEN
-603 QEEIVSSIHYDSEA
+603 QDEIVNAINYDNEA

-635 VKWYEVEKYLYLDSK
+635 VKWYEVENYLYLDSK
-650 KNWEGKTETSSE
+650 KSWEGKTEISSDI
-662 VSFSQAEPKEV
+662 SFSPVEPKEG

-717 KKRKKREYEKE
+717 KKRKKREHEKE
-728 QLRIESGYAKKPQ
+728 QLRIESGYVKRPQ
-741 NKKQEKYLLVDGY
+741 NKNQEKYLLVDGY

-760 EELSLLAKE
+760 EELNILAKD

-777 LMDLLCNYQAYT
+777 LQDILCNYQGYT

-797 DAYRVKGNL
+797 DAYRVKGNP
-806 GTVTRY
+806 GTVTKY

-864 SASAFWEELE
+864 SANGFWDEIE
-874 RINELIQEDLEAL
+874 RVNALIQEELG

>member
-1 MVMMKR
+1 MKR
-7 FVVGILAHVDAGK
+7 LVVGILAHVDAGK

-66 LKYDDMELQLL
+66 MKYDDMEIQLL

-137 PFSKEEI
+137 TLKKEEI
-144 LEELRKRLSEQIID
+144 IEELRKRLSEQIID
-158 FTKEEFSSSDYEIMA
+158 FTKDEFSPSDYEIMA

-180 EQYLESGTINK
+180 EQYLESGTISK
-191 EQIKTAIARRGIF
+191 EQMKKAIADRGIF

-213 MEGVEELLKGMQEYA
+213 MEGVEELLKGMQEYV
-228 LEKLTDHSFGAK
+228 LEKSTAPSFGAK

-246 DDQGNRLTYLKVT
+246 DEQGNRLTYLKVT
-259 SGSLKAKTLIK
+259 GGSLKAKTVLTIK
-270 IKPKSGEELEEK
+270 SKSGKQTEEK
-282 ADQVRLYNGA
+282 ADQLRLYSGA
-292 KFKILEEAQAGTVC
+292 KFKMLEEAQAGVVV
-306 AVTGLKA
+306 AVTGLKE

-319 LGTEK
+319 LGVEE

-333 VLSYQVIPE
+333 VLSYKVIPK
-342 EGADPHKVL
+342 EGDDPHKVL

-387 IKNMM
+387 IKDMM
-392 QKRYGMNVTFGPG
+392 EKRFGISVTFGAG

-442 SGLWFHTDCSEDVL
+442 SGLWFDTDCSEDVL
-456 DKNWQ
+456 DRNWQ

-467 LQEKEHKGVLT
+467 LQEKEYKGVLT
-478 GAPITDLKI
+478 GAPVTDLKI

-505 QATYRAVRQA
+505 QATYRAVRQG

-529 FRMELPTECVG
+529 FRMELPTEHIG
-540 KAMTDIKTMRGSFE
+540 RAMTDIKAMRGSFE
-554 IERTEEETTVL
+554 IEKTKEDTTVL
-565 TGNAPVAEMQDYDT
+565 IGNAPVDKMRDYDT
-579 KIRSYTKGRG
+579 KIRAYTKGRG
-589 RLFLQVTGYEPCEN
+589 RLFLQVKGYEPCEN
-603 QEEIVSSIHYDSEA
+603 QEEIVNSIHYDSDG

-650 KNWEGKTETSSE
+650 KNWEGKLQNPDEISLLNI
-662 VSFSQAEPKEV
+662 EPKEE
-673 KTKKESWY
+673 KRKKESWY

-717 KKRKKREYEKE
+717 KKRKKKEYEKE
-728 QLRIESGYAKKPQ
+728 QLRIESGYGKKPQ
-741 NKKQEKYLLVDGY
+741 NKSQEKYLLVDGY

-760 EELSLLAKE
+760 EDLSLLAKE

-777 LMDLLCNYQAYT
+777 LMDLLCNYQGYT
-789 GVHLILVF
+789 GIHLILVF
-797 DAYRVKGNL
+797 DAYRVKGNP
-806 GTVTRY
+806 GTVTQY

-864 SASAFWEELE
+864 SANAFWDEIQ
-874 RINELIQEDLEAL
+874 RVNALIQEELG

>member
-1 MVMMKR
+1 ML
-7 FVVGILAHVDAGK
+7 GILAHVDAGK

-66 LKYDDMELQLL
+66 MKYEDMEIQLL

-103 SGTDLVQ
+103 NGMDLVQ

-118 LLARYQVPAFLF
+118 LLARYQIPAFLF
-130 VNKMDLS
+130 INKMDVS
-137 PFSKEEI
+137 PFGKEEI
-144 LEELRKRLSEQIID
+144 IEELRKRLSEQIID
-158 FTKEEFSSSDYEIMA
+158 FTKNDFSPADYEIMA
-173 MSEESLL
+173 MSKESLL
-180 EQYLESGTINK
+180 EQYLDSGIITK
-191 EQIKTAIARRGIF
+191 EQIKKAIKERGIF

-213 MEGVEELLKGMQEYA
+213 LEGVEELLKGMQEYV
-228 LEKLTDHSFGAK
+228 LETAKVPDFGAK

-246 DDQGNRLTYLKVT
+246 DEQGSRLTYLKVT
-259 SGSLKAKTLIK
+259 GGSLKAKTLLK
-270 IKPKSGEELEEK
+270 IKQKSGEELEEK
-282 ADQVRLYNGA
+282 VDQVRLYSGA
-292 KFKILEEAQAGTVC
+292 KFKILEEAKAGTVC

-319 LGTEK
+319 LGIEK

-333 VLSYQVIPE
+333 VLTYQVIPK
-342 EGADPHKVL
+342 EGEDPHKVL
-351 LKLYELEEEEPEL
+351 LKLRELEEEEPEL
-364 HVVWKEDLQEIH
+364 HVVWKEELQELH

-387 IKNMM
+387 IQNLME
-392 QKRYGMNVTFGPG
+392 KRYGIPVTFGAG

-413 KAPVEGV
+413 KAPIEGV

-442 SGLWFHTDCSEDVL
+442 SGLWFDTDCSEDVL
-456 DKNWQ
+456 DRNWQ

-505 QATYRAVRQA
+505 QATYRAVRQG

-554 IERTEEETTVL
+554 IEKTEEETTIL
-565 TGNAPVAEMQDYDT
+565 TGNVPVAEMQDYET
-579 KIRSYTKGRG
+579 KMRAYTKGRG
-589 RLFLQVTGYEPCEN
+589 RLFLQVKGYEPCEN
-603 QEEIVSSIHYDSEA
+603 QEEIVNAINYDSEA

-635 VKWYEVEKYLYLDSK
+635 VKWYEVENYLYLDSK
-650 KNWEGKTETSSE
+650 KSWEGKTETSSDI
-662 VSFSQAEPKEV
+662 SFSPVEPKEG

-728 QLRIESGYAKKPQ
+728 QLRIESGYVKRPQ
-741 NKKQEKYLLVDGY
+741 NKNQEKYLLVDGY

-760 EELSLLAKE
+760 EELNILAKD

-777 LMDLLCNYQAYT
+777 LQDILCNYQGYT

-797 DAYRVKGNL
+797 DAYRVKGNP
-806 GTVTRY
+806 GTVTKY

-837 AKKHQVVVATSD
+837 AQKHQVVVATSD

-864 SASAFWEELE
+864 SANGFWDEIE
-874 RINELIQEDLEAL
+874 RVNALIQEELG

>member
-1 MVMMKR
+1 MKKI
-7 FVVGILAHVDAGK
+7 VLGILAHVDAGK

-66 LKYDDMELQLL
+66 MKYEDMEIQLL

-103 SGTDLVQ
+103 NGMDLVQ

-118 LLARYQVPAFLF
+118 LLARYQIPAFLF
-130 VNKMDLS
+130 INKMDVS

-144 LEELRKRLSEQIID
+144 IEELRKRLSEQIID
-158 FTKEEFSSSDYEIMA
+158 FTKNDFSPADYEIMA
-173 MSEESLL
+173 MSKESLL
-180 EQYLESGTINK
+180 EQYLDSGIITK
-191 EQIKTAIARRGIF
+191 EQIKKAIKERGIF

-213 MEGVEELLKGMQEYA
+213 MEGVEEFLKGMQEYV
-228 LEKLTDHSFGAK
+228 LETAKVPDFGAK

-246 DDQGNRLTYLKVT
+246 DEQGSRLTYLKVT
-259 SGSLKAKTLIK
+259 GGSLKAKTLLK
-270 IKPKSGEELEEK
+270 IKQKSGEELEEK
-282 ADQVRLYNGA
+282 VDQVRLYSGA
-292 KFKILEEAQAGTVC
+292 KFKILEEAKAGTVC

-319 LGTEK
+319 LGIEK

-333 VLSYQVIPE
+333 VLTYQVIPK
-342 EGADPHKVL
+342 EGEDPHKVL
-351 LKLYELEEEEPEL
+351 LKLRELEEEEPEL
-364 HVVWKEDLQEIH
+364 HVVWKEELQELH

-387 IKNMM
+387 IQNLME
-392 QKRYGMNVTFGPG
+392 KRYGIPVTFGAG

-413 KAPVEGV
+413 KAPIEGV

-442 SGLWFHTDCSEDVL
+442 SGLWFDTDCSEDVL
-456 DKNWQ
+456 DRNWQ

-505 QATYRAVRQA
+505 QATYRAVRQG

-554 IERTEEETTVL
+554 IEKTEEETTIL
-565 TGNAPVAEMQDYDT
+565 TGNVPVAEMQDYET
-579 KIRSYTKGRG
+579 KMRAYTKGRG
-589 RLFLQVTGYEPCEN
+589 RLFLQVKGYEPCEN
-603 QEEIVSSIHYDSEA
+603 QEEIVNAINYDSEA

-635 VKWYEVEKYLYLDSK
+635 VKWYEVENYLYLDSK
-650 KNWEGKTETSSE
+650 KSWEGKTETSSDI
-662 VSFSQAEPKEV
+662 SFSPVEPKEG

-741 NKKQEKYLLVDGY
+741 KKNQEKYLLVDGY

-760 EELSLLAKE
+760 EELNILAKD

-777 LMDLLCNYQAYT
+777 LQDILCNYQGYT

-797 DAYRVKGNL
+797 DAYRVKGNP
-806 GTVTRY
+806 GTVTKY

-837 AKKHQVVVATSD
+837 AQKHQVVVATSD

-864 SASAFWEELE
+864 SANGFWDEIE
-874 RINELIQEDLEAL
+874 RVNALIQEELG

>member
-1 MVMMKR
+1 ML
-7 FVVGILAHVDAGK
+7 GILAHVDAGK

-66 LKYDDMELQLL
+66 MKYEDMEIQLL

-103 SGTDLVQ
+103 NGMDLVQ

-118 LLARYQVPAFLF
+118 LLARYQIPAFLF
-130 VNKMDLS
+130 INKMDVS
-137 PFSKEEI
+137 PFGKEEI
-144 LEELRKRLSEQIID
+144 IEELRKRLSEQIID
-158 FTKEEFSSSDYEIMA
+158 FTKNDFSPADYEIMA
-173 MSEESLL
+173 MSKEPLL
-180 EQYLESGTINK
+180 EQYLDSGIITK
-191 EQIKTAIARRGIF
+191 EQIKKAIKERGIF

-213 MEGVEELLKGMQEYA
+213 MEGVEELLKGMQEYV
-228 LEKLTDHSFGAK
+228 LETAKVPDFGGK

-246 DDQGNRLTYLKVT
+246 DEQGSRLTYLKVT
-259 SGSLKAKTLIK
+259 GGSLKAKTLLK
-270 IKPKSGEELEEK
+270 IKQKSGEELEEK
-282 ADQVRLYNGA
+282 VDQVRLYSGS
-292 KFKILEEAQAGTVC
+292 KFKFLEEAKAGTVC

-319 LGTEK
+319 LGIEK

-333 VLSYQVIPE
+333 VLTYQVIPK
-342 EGADPHKVL
+342 EGEDPHKVL
-351 LKLYELEEEEPEL
+351 LKLRELEEEEPEL
-364 HVVWKEDLQEIH
+364 HVVWKEELQELH

-387 IKNMM
+387 IQNLME
-392 QKRYGMNVTFGPG
+392 KRYGIPVTFGAG

-413 KAPVEGV
+413 KAPIEGV

-442 SGLWFHTDCSEDVL
+442 SGLWFDTDCSEDVL
-456 DKNWQ
+456 DRNWQ

-505 QATYRAVRQA
+505 QATYRAVRQG

-554 IERTEEETTVL
+554 IEKTEEETTIL
-565 TGNAPVAEMQDYDT
+565 TGNVPVAEMQDYET
-579 KIRSYTKGRG
+579 KMRAYTKGRG
-589 RLFLQVTGYEPCEN
+589 RLFLQVKGYEPCEN
-603 QEEIVSSIHYDSEA
+603 QEEIVNAINYDSEA

-635 VKWYEVEKYLYLDSK
+635 VKWYEVENYLYLDSK
-650 KNWEGKTETSSE
+650 KSWEGKTETSSDI
-662 VSFSQAEPKEV
+662 SFSPVEPKEG

-741 NKKQEKYLLVDGY
+741 KKNQEKYLLVDGY

-760 EELSLLAKE
+760 EELNILAKD

-777 LMDLLCNYQAYT
+777 LQDILCNYQGYT

-797 DAYRVKGNL
+797 DAYRVKGNP
-806 GTVTRY
+806 GTVTKY

-837 AKKHQVVVATSD
+837 AQKHQVVVATSD

-864 SASAFWEELE
+864 SANGFWDEIE
-874 RINELIQEDLEAL
+874 RVNALIQEELG

>member
-1 MVMMKR
+1 ML
-7 FVVGILAHVDAGK
+7 GILAHVDAGK

-66 LKYDDMELQLL
+66 MKYEDMEIQLL

-103 SGTDLVQ
+103 NGMDLVQ

-118 LLARYQVPAFLF
+118 LLARYQIPAFLF
-130 VNKMDLS
+130 INKMDVS
-137 PFSKEEI
+137 PFGKEEI
-144 LEELRKRLSEQIID
+144 IEELRKRLSEQIID
-158 FTKEEFSSSDYEIMA
+158 FTKNDFSPADYEIMA
-173 MSEESLL
+173 MSKESLL
-180 EQYLESGTINK
+180 EQYLDSGIITK
-191 EQIKTAIARRGIF
+191 EQIKKAIKERGIF

-213 MEGVEELLKGMQEYA
+213 MEGVEELLKGMQEYV
-228 LEKLTDHSFGAK
+228 LETAKVPDFGGK

-246 DDQGNRLTYLKVT
+246 DEQGSRLTYLKVT
-259 SGSLKAKTLIK
+259 GGSLKAKTLLK
-270 IKPKSGEELEEK
+270 IKQKSGEELEEK
-282 ADQVRLYNGA
+282 VDQVRLYSGA
-292 KFKILEEAQAGTVC
+292 KFKILEEAKAGTVC

-319 LGTEK
+319 LGIEK

-333 VLSYQVIPE
+333 VLTYQVIPK
-342 EGADPHKVL
+342 EGEDPHKVL
-351 LKLYELEEEEPEL
+351 LKLRELEEEEPEL
-364 HVVWKEDLQEIH
+364 HVVWKEELQELH

-387 IKNMM
+387 IQNLME
-392 QKRYGMNVTFGPG
+392 KRYGIPVTFGAG

-413 KAPVEGV
+413 KAPIEGV

-442 SGLWFHTDCSEDVL
+442 SGLWFDTDCSEDVL
-456 DKNWQ
+456 DRNWQ

-505 QATYRAVRQA
+505 QATYRAVRQG

-554 IERTEEETTVL
+554 IEKTEEETTIL
-565 TGNAPVAEMQDYDT
+565 TGNVPVAEMQDYET
-579 KIRSYTKGRG
+579 KMRAYTKGRG
-589 RLFLQVTGYEPCEN
+589 RLFLQVKGYEPCEN
-603 QEEIVSSIHYDSEA
+603 QEEIVNAINYDSEA

-635 VKWYEVEKYLYLDSK
+635 VKWYEVENYLYLDSK
-650 KNWEGKTETSSE
+650 KSWEGKTETSSDI
-662 VSFSQAEPKEV
+662 SFSPVEPKEG

-717 KKRKKREYEKE
+717 KKRKKREHEKE

-741 NKKQEKYLLVDGY
+741 KKNQEKYLLVDGY

-760 EELSLLAKE
+760 EELNILAKD

-777 LMDLLCNYQAYT
+777 LQDILCNYQGYT

-797 DAYRVKGNL
+797 DAYRVKGNP
-806 GTVTRY
+806 GTVTKY

-837 AKKHQVVVATSD
+837 AQKHQVVVATSD

-864 SASAFWEELE
+864 SANGFWDEIE
-874 RINELIQEDLEAL
+874 RVNALIQEELG

>member
-1 MVMMKR
+1 MKKI
-7 FVVGILAHVDAGK
+7 VLGILAHVDAGK

-66 LKYDDMELQLL
+66 MKYEDMEIQLL

-103 SGTDLVQ
+103 NGMDLVQ

-118 LLARYQVPAFLF
+118 LLARYQIPAFLF
-130 VNKMDLS
+130 INKMDVS
-137 PFSKEEI
+137 PFGKEEI
-144 LEELRKRLSEQIID
+144 IEELRKRLSEQIID
-158 FTKEEFSSSDYEIMA
+158 FTKNDFSPADYEIMA
-173 MSEESLL
+173 MSKESLL
-180 EQYLESGTINK
+180 EQYLDSGIITK
-191 EQIKTAIARRGIF
+191 EQIKKAIKERGIF

-213 MEGVEELLKGMQEYA
+213 MEGVEELLKGMQEYV
-228 LEKLTDHSFGAK
+228 LETAKVPDFGAK

-246 DDQGNRLTYLKVT
+246 DEQGSRLTYLKVT
-259 SGSLKAKTLIK
+259 GGSLKAKTLLK
-270 IKPKSGEELEEK
+270 IKQKSGEELEEK
-282 ADQVRLYNGA
+282 VDQVRLYSGA
-292 KFKILEEAQAGTVC
+292 KFKILEEAKAGTVC

-319 LGTEK
+319 LGIEK

-333 VLSYQVIPE
+333 VLTYQVIPK
-342 EGADPHKVL
+342 EGEDPHKVL
-351 LKLYELEEEEPEL
+351 LKLRELEEEEPEL
-364 HVVWKEDLQEIH
+364 HVVWKEELQELH

-387 IKNMM
+387 IQNLME
-392 QKRYGMNVTFGPG
+392 KRYGIPVTFGAG

-413 KAPVEGV
+413 KAPIEGV

-442 SGLWFHTDCSEDVL
+442 SGLWFDTDCSEDVL
-456 DKNWQ
+456 DRNWQ

-505 QATYRAVRQA
+505 QATYRAVRQG

-554 IERTEEETTVL
+554 IEKTEEETTIL
-565 TGNAPVAEMQDYDT
+565 TGNVPVAEMQDYET
-579 KIRSYTKGRG
+579 KMRAYTKGRG
-589 RLFLQVTGYEPCEN
+589 RLFLQVKGYEPCEN
-603 QEEIVSSIHYDSEA
+603 QEEIVNAINYDSEA

-635 VKWYEVEKYLYLDSK
+635 VKWYEVENYLYLDSK
-650 KNWEGKTETSSE
+650 KSWEGKTETSSDI
-662 VSFSQAEPKEV
+662 SFSPVEPKEG

-741 NKKQEKYLLVDGY
+741 KKNQEKYLLVDGY

-760 EELSLLAKE
+760 EELNILAKD

-777 LMDLLCNYQAYT
+777 LQDILCNYQGYT

-797 DAYRVKGNL
+797 DAYRVKGNP
-806 GTVTRY
+806 GTVTKY

-837 AKKHQVVVATSD
+837 AQKHQVVVATSD

-864 SASAFWEELE
+864 SANGFWDEIE
-874 RINELIQEDLEAL
+874 RVNALIQEELG

>member
-1 MVMMKR
+1 MKKI
-7 FVVGILAHVDAGK
+7 VLGILAHVDAGK

-66 LKYDDMELQLL
+66 MKYEDMEIQLL

-103 SGTDLVQ
+103 NGMDLVQ

-118 LLARYQVPAFLF
+118 LLARYQIPAFLF
-130 VNKMDLS
+130 INKMDVS
-137 PFSKEEI
+137 PFGKEEI
-144 LEELRKRLSEQIID
+144 IEELRKRLSEQIID
-158 FTKEEFSSSDYEIMA
+158 FTKNDFSPADYEIMA
-173 MSEESLL
+173 MSKESLL
-180 EQYLESGTINK
+180 EQYLDSGIITK
-191 EQIKTAIARRGIF
+191 EQIKKAIKERGIF

-213 MEGVEELLKGMQEYA
+213 MEGVEEFLKGMQEYV
-228 LEKLTDHSFGAK
+228 LETAKVPDFGAK

-246 DDQGNRLTYLKVT
+246 DEQGSRLTYLKVT
-259 SGSLKAKTLIK
+259 GGSLKAKTLLK
-270 IKPKSGEELEEK
+270 IKQKSGEELEEK
-282 ADQVRLYNGA
+282 VDQVRLYSGA
-292 KFKILEEAQAGTVC
+292 KFKILEEAKAGTVC

-319 LGTEK
+319 LGIEK

-333 VLSYQVIPE
+333 VLTYQVIPK
-342 EGADPHKVL
+342 EGEDPHKVL
-351 LKLYELEEEEPEL
+351 LKLRELEEEEPEL
-364 HVVWKEDLQEIH
+364 HVVWKEELQELH

-387 IKNMM
+387 IQNLME
-392 QKRYGMNVTFGPG
+392 KRYGIPVTFGAG

-413 KAPVEGV
+413 KAPIEGV

-442 SGLWFHTDCSEDVL
+442 SGLWFDTDCSEDVL
-456 DKNWQ
+456 DRNWQ

-505 QATYRAVRQA
+505 QATYRAVRQG

-554 IERTEEETTVL
+554 IEKTEEETTIL
-565 TGNAPVAEMQDYDT
+565 TGNVPVAEMQDYET
-579 KIRSYTKGRG
+579 KMRAYTKGRG
-589 RLFLQVTGYEPCEN
+589 RLFLQVKGYEPCEN
-603 QEEIVSSIHYDSEA
+603 QEEIVNAINYDSEA

-635 VKWYEVEKYLYLDSK
+635 VKWYEVENYLYLDSK
-650 KNWEGKTETSSE
+650 KSWEGKTETSSDI
-662 VSFSQAEPKEV
+662 SFSPVEPKEG

-741 NKKQEKYLLVDGY
+741 KKNQEKYLLVDGY

-760 EELSLLAKE
+760 EELNILAKD

-777 LMDLLCNYQAYT
+777 LQDILCNYQGYT

-797 DAYRVKGNL
+797 DAYRVKGNP
-806 GTVTRY
+806 GTVTKY

-837 AKKHQVVVATSD
+837 AQKHQVVVATSD

-864 SASAFWEELE
+864 SANGFWDEIE
-874 RINELIQEDLEAL
+874 RVNALIQEELG

>member
-1 MVMMKR
+1 ML
-7 FVVGILAHVDAGK
+7 GILAHVDAGK

-66 LKYDDMELQLL
+66 MKYEDMEIQLL

-103 SGTDLVQ
+103 NGMDLVQ

-118 LLARYQVPAFLF
+118 LLARYQIPAFLF
-130 VNKMDLS
+130 INKMDVS

-144 LEELRKRLSEQIID
+144 IEELRKRLSEQIID
-158 FTKEEFSSSDYEIMA
+158 FTKNDFSPADYEIMA
-173 MSEESLL
+173 MSKEPLL
-180 EQYLESGTINK
+180 EQYLDSGIITK
-191 EQIKTAIARRGIF
+191 EQIKKAIKERGIF

-213 MEGVEELLKGMQEYA
+213 MEGVEEFLKGMQEYV
-228 LEKLTDHSFGAK
+228 LETAKVPDFGAK

-246 DDQGNRLTYLKVT
+246 DEQGSRLTYLKVT
-259 SGSLKAKTLIK
+259 GGSLKAKTLLK
-270 IKPKSGEELEEK
+270 IKQKSGEELEEK
-282 ADQVRLYNGA
+282 VDQVRLYSGA
-292 KFKILEEAQAGTVC
+292 KFKILEEATEGTVC

-319 LGTEK
+319 LGIEK

-333 VLSYQVIPE
+333 VLTYQVIPK
-342 EGADPHKVL
+342 EGEDPHKVL
-351 LKLYELEEEEPEL
+351 LKLRELEEEEPEL
-364 HVVWKEDLQEIH
+364 HVVWKEELQELH

-387 IKNMM
+387 IQNLME
-392 QKRYGMNVTFGPG
+392 KRYGIPVTFGAG

-413 KAPVEGV
+413 KAPIEGV

-442 SGLWFHTDCSEDVL
+442 SGLWFDTDCSEDVL
-456 DKNWQ
+456 DRNWQ

-505 QATYRAVRQA
+505 QATYRAVRQG

-554 IERTEEETTVL
+554 IEKTEEETTIL
-565 TGNAPVAEMQDYDT
+565 TGNVPVAEMQDYET
-579 KIRSYTKGRG
+579 KMRAYTKGRG
-589 RLFLQVTGYEPCEN
+589 RLFLPVKGYEPCEN
-603 QEEIVSSIHYDSEA
+603 QEEIVNAINYDSEA

-635 VKWYEVEKYLYLDSK
+635 VKWYEVENYLYLDSK
-650 KNWEGKTETSSE
+650 KSWEGKTEISSDI
-662 VSFSQAEPKEV
+662 SFSPVEPKEG

-741 NKKQEKYLLVDGY
+741 NKNQEKYLLVDGY

-760 EELSLLAKE
+760 EELNILAKD

-777 LMDLLCNYQAYT
+777 LQDILCNYQGYT

-797 DAYRVKGNL
+797 DAYRVKGNP
-806 GTVTRY
+806 GTVTKY

-837 AKKHQVVVATSD
+837 AQKHQVVVATSD

-864 SASAFWEELE
+864 SANGFWDEIE
-874 RINELIQEDLEAL
+874 RVNALIQEELG

>member
-1 MVMMKR
+1 ML
-7 FVVGILAHVDAGK
+7 GILAHVDAGK

-66 LKYDDMELQLL
+66 MKYEDMEIQLL

-103 SGTDLVQ
+103 NGMDLVQ

-118 LLARYQVPAFLF
+118 LLARYQIPAFLF
-130 VNKMDLS
+130 INKMDVS

-144 LEELRKRLSEQIID
+144 IEELRKRLSEQIID
-158 FTKEEFSSSDYEIMA
+158 FTKNDFSPADYEIMA
-173 MSEESLL
+173 MSKESLL
-180 EQYLESGTINK
+180 EQYLDSGIITK
-191 EQIKTAIARRGIF
+191 EQIKKAIKERGIF

-213 MEGVEELLKGMQEYA
+213 LEGVEELLKGMQEYV
-228 LEKLTDHSFGAK
+228 LETAKVPDFGAK

-246 DDQGNRLTYLKVT
+246 DEQGSRLTYLKVT
-259 SGSLKAKTLIK
+259 GGSLKAKTLLK
-270 IKPKSGEELEEK
+270 IKQKSGEELEEK
-282 ADQVRLYNGA
+282 VDQVRLYSGA
-292 KFKILEEAQAGTVC
+292 KFKILEEATEGTVC

-319 LGTEK
+319 LGIEK

-333 VLSYQVIPE
+333 VLTYQVIPK
-342 EGADPHKVL
+342 EGEDPHKVL
-351 LKLYELEEEEPEL
+351 LKLRELEEEEPEL
-364 HVVWKEDLQEIH
+364 HVVWKEELQELH

-387 IKNMM
+387 IQNLME
-392 QKRYGMNVTFGPG
+392 KRYGIPVTFGAG

-413 KAPVEGV
+413 KAPIEGV

-442 SGLWFHTDCSEDVL
+442 SGLWFDTDCSEDVL
-456 DKNWQ
+456 DRNWQ

-505 QATYRAVRQA
+505 QATYRAVRQG

-554 IERTEEETTVL
+554 IEKTEEETTIL
-565 TGNAPVAEMQDYDT
+565 TGNVPVAEMQDYET
-579 KIRSYTKGRG
+579 KMRAYTKGRG
-589 RLFLQVTGYEPCEN
+589 RLFLQVKGYEPCEN
-603 QEEIVSSIHYDSEA
+603 QDEIVNAINYDSEA

-635 VKWYEVEKYLYLDSK
+635 VKWYEVENYLYLDSK
-650 KNWEGKTETSSE
+650 KSWEGKTEISSDI
-662 VSFSQAEPKEV
+662 SFSPVEPKEG

-717 KKRKKREYEKE
+717 KKRKKREHEKE
-728 QLRIESGYAKKPQ
+728 QLRIESGYVKRRQ
-741 NKKQEKYLLVDGY
+741 NKNQEKYLLVDGY

-760 EELSLLAKE
+760 EELNILAKD

-777 LMDLLCNYQAYT
+777 LQDILCNYQGYT

-797 DAYRVKGNL
+797 DAYRVKGNP
-806 GTVTRY
+806 GTVTKY

-864 SASAFWEELE
+864 SANGFWDEIE
-874 RINELIQEDLEAL
+874 RVNALIQEELG

>member
-1 MVMMKR
+1 ML
-7 FVVGILAHVDAGK
+7 GILAHVDAGK

-66 LKYDDMELQLL
+66 MKYEDMEIQLL

-103 SGTDLVQ
+103 NGMDLVQ

-118 LLARYQVPAFLF
+118 LLARYQIPAFLF
-130 VNKMDLS
+130 INKMDVS

-144 LEELRKRLSEQIID
+144 IEELRKRLSEQIID
-158 FTKEEFSSSDYEIMA
+158 FTKNDFSPADYEIMA
-173 MSEESLL
+173 MSKESLL
-180 EQYLESGTINK
+180 EQYLDSGIITK
-191 EQIKTAIARRGIF
+191 EQIKKAIKERGIF

-213 MEGVEELLKGMQEYA
+213 LEGVEELLKGMQEYV
-228 LEKLTDHSFGAK
+228 LETAKVPDFGAK

-246 DDQGNRLTYLKVT
+246 DEQGSRLTYLKVT
-259 SGSLKAKTLIK
+259 GGSLKAKTLLK
-270 IKPKSGEELEEK
+270 IKQKSGEELEEK
-282 ADQVRLYNGA
+282 VDQVRLYSGA
-292 KFKILEEAQAGTVC
+292 KFKILEEATEGTVC

-319 LGTEK
+319 LGIEK

-333 VLSYQVIPE
+333 VLTYQVIPK
-342 EGADPHKVL
+342 EGEDPHKVL
-351 LKLYELEEEEPEL
+351 LKLRELEEEEPEL
-364 HVVWKEDLQEIH
+364 HVVWKEELQELH

-387 IKNMM
+387 IQNLME
-392 QKRYGMNVTFGPG
+392 KRYGIPVTFGAG

-413 KAPVEGV
+413 KAPIEGV

-442 SGLWFHTDCSEDVL
+442 SGLWFDTDCSEDVL
-456 DKNWQ
+456 DRNWQ

-505 QATYRAVRQA
+505 QATYRAVRQG

-554 IERTEEETTVL
+554 IEKTEEETTIL
-565 TGNAPVAEMQDYDT
+565 TGNVPVAEMQDYET
-579 KIRSYTKGRG
+579 KMRAYTKGRG
-589 RLFLQVTGYEPCEN
+589 RLFLQVKGYEPCEN
-603 QEEIVSSIHYDSEA
+603 QDEIVNAINYDNEA

-635 VKWYEVEKYLYLDSK
+635 VKWYEVENYLYLDSK
-650 KNWEGKTETSSE
+650 KSWEGKTEISSDI
-662 VSFSQAEPKEV
+662 SFSPVEPKEG

-717 KKRKKREYEKE
+717 KKRKKREHEKE
-728 QLRIESGYAKKPQ
+728 QLRIESGYVKRPQ
-741 NKKQEKYLLVDGY
+741 NKNQEKYLLVDGY

-760 EELSLLAKE
+760 EELNILAKD

-777 LMDLLCNYQAYT
+777 LQDILCNYQGYT

-797 DAYRVKGNL
+797 DAYRVKGNP
-806 GTVTRY
+806 GTVTKY

-864 SASAFWEELE
+864 SANGFWDEIE
-874 RINELIQEDLEAL
+874 RVNALIQEELG

>member
-1 MVMMKR
+1 ML
-7 FVVGILAHVDAGK
+7 GILAHVDAGK

-66 LKYDDMELQLL
+66 MKYEDMEIQLL

-103 SGTDLVQ
+103 NGMDLVQ

-118 LLARYQVPAFLF
+118 LLARYQIPAFLF
-130 VNKMDLS
+130 INKMDVS
-137 PFSKEEI
+137 PFGKEEI
-144 LEELRKRLSEQIID
+144 IEELRKRLSEQIID
-158 FTKEEFSSSDYEIMA
+158 FTKNDFSPADYEIMA
-173 MSEESLL
+173 MSKESLL
-180 EQYLESGTINK
+180 EQYLDSGIITK
-191 EQIKTAIARRGIF
+191 EQIKKAIKERGIF

-213 MEGVEELLKGMQEYA
+213 MEGVEEFLKGMQEYV
-228 LEKLTDHSFGAK
+228 LETAKVPDFGAK

-246 DDQGNRLTYLKVT
+246 DEQGSRLTYLKVT
-259 SGSLKAKTLIK
+259 GGSLKAKTLLK
-270 IKPKSGEELEEK
+270 IKQKSGEELEEK
-282 ADQVRLYNGA
+282 VDQVRLYSGA
-292 KFKILEEAQAGTVC
+292 KFKILEEATEGTVC

-319 LGTEK
+319 LGIEK

-333 VLSYQVIPE
+333 VLTYQVIPK
-342 EGADPHKVL
+342 EGEDPHKVL
-351 LKLYELEEEEPEL
+351 IKLRELEEEEPEL
-364 HVVWKEDLQEIH
+364 HVVWKEELQELH

-387 IKNMM
+387 IRNLME
-392 QKRYGMNVTFGPG
+392 KRYGIPVTFGAG

-413 KAPVEGV
+413 KAPIEGV

-442 SGLWFHTDCSEDVL
+442 SGLWFDTDCSEDVL
-456 DKNWQ
+456 DRNWQ

-505 QATYRAVRQA
+505 QATYRAIRQG

-554 IERTEEETTVL
+554 IEKTEEETTIL
-565 TGNAPVAEMQDYDT
+565 TGNVPVAEMQDYET
-579 KIRSYTKGRG
+579 KMRAYTKGRG
-589 RLFLQVTGYEPCEN
+589 RLFLQVKGYEPCEN
-603 QEEIVSSIHYDSEA
+603 QEEIVNAINYDSEA

-635 VKWYEVEKYLYLDSK
+635 VKWYEVENYLYLDSK
-650 KNWEGKTETSSE
+650 KSWEGKTEISSDI
-662 VSFSQAEPKEV
+662 SFSPVEPKEG

-728 QLRIESGYAKKPQ
+728 QLRIESGYVKRPQ
-741 NKKQEKYLLVDGY
+741 NKNQEKYLLVDGY

-760 EELSLLAKE
+760 EELNILAKD

-777 LMDLLCNYQAYT
+777 LQDILCNYQGYT

-797 DAYRVKGNL
+797 DAYRVKGNP
-806 GTVTRY
+806 GTVTKY

-837 AKKHQVVVATSD
+837 AQKHQVVVATSD

-864 SASAFWEELE
+864 SANGFWDEIE
-874 RINELIQEDLEAL
+874 RVNALIQEELG

>member
-1 MVMMKR
+1 ML
-7 FVVGILAHVDAGK
+7 GILAYVDAGK

-66 LKYDDMELQLL
+66 MKYEDMEIQLL

-103 SGTDLVQ
+103 NGMDLVQ

-118 LLARYQVPAFLF
+118 LLARYQIPAFLF
-130 VNKMDLS
+130 INKMDVS

-144 LEELRKRLSEQIID
+144 IEELRKRLSEQIID
-158 FTKEEFSSSDYEIMA
+158 FTKNDFSPADYEIMA
-173 MSEESLL
+173 MSKESLL
-180 EQYLESGTINK
+180 EQYLDSGIITK
-191 EQIKTAIARRGIF
+191 EQIKKAIKERGIF

-213 MEGVEELLKGMQEYA
+213 MEGVEEFLKGMQEYV
-228 LEKLTDHSFGAK
+228 LETAKVPDFGAK

-246 DDQGNRLTYLKVT
+246 DEQGSRLTYLKVT
-259 SGSLKAKTLIK
+259 GGSLKAKTLLK
-270 IKPKSGEELEEK
+270 IKQKSGEELEEK
-282 ADQVRLYNGA
+282 VDQVRLYSGA
-292 KFKILEEAQAGTVC
+292 KFKILEEATEGTVC

-319 LGTEK
+319 LGIEK

-333 VLSYQVIPE
+333 VLTYQVIPK
-342 EGADPHKVL
+342 EGEDPHKVL
-351 LKLYELEEEEPEL
+351 LKLRELEEEEPEL
-364 HVVWKEDLQEIH
+364 HVVWKEELQELH

-387 IKNMM
+387 IQNLME
-392 QKRYGMNVTFGPG
+392 KRYGIPVTFGAG

-442 SGLWFHTDCSEDVL
+442 SGLWFDTDCSEDVL
-456 DKNWQ
+456 DRNWQ

-505 QATYRAVRQA
+505 QATYRAVRQG

-554 IERTEEETTVL
+554 IEKTEEETTIL
-565 TGNAPVAEMQDYDT
+565 TGNVPVAEMQDYET
-579 KIRSYTKGRG
+579 KMRAYTKGRG
-589 RLFLQVTGYEPCEN
+589 RLFLQVKGYEPCEN
-603 QEEIVSSIHYDSEA
+603 QEEIVNAINYDSEA

-635 VKWYEVEKYLYLDSK
+635 VKWYEVENYLYLDSK
-650 KNWEGKTETSSE
+650 KSWEGKTETSSDI
-662 VSFSQAEPKEV
+662 SFSPVEPKEG

-728 QLRIESGYAKKPQ
+728 QLRIESGYVKRPQ
-741 NKKQEKYLLVDGY
+741 NKNQEKYLLVDGY

-760 EELSLLAKE
+760 EELNILAKD

-777 LMDLLCNYQAYT
+777 LQDILCNYQGYT

-797 DAYRVKGNL
+797 DAYRVKGNP
-806 GTVTRY
+806 GTVTKY

-837 AKKHQVVVATSD
+837 AQKHQVVVATSD

-864 SASAFWEELE
+864 SANGFWDEIE
-874 RINELIQEDLEAL
+874 RVNALIQEELG

>member
-1 MVMMKR
+1 MKKL
-7 FVVGILAHVDAGK
+7 VLGILAHVDAGK

-66 LKYDDMELQLL
+66 MKYEDMEIQLL

-103 SGTDLVQ
+103 NGMDLVQ

-118 LLARYQVPAFLF
+118 LLARYQIPAFLF
-130 VNKMDLS
+130 INKMDVS

-144 LEELRKRLSEQIID
+144 IEELRKRLSEQIID
-158 FTKEEFSSSDYEIMA
+158 FTKNDFSPADYEIMA
-173 MSEESLL
+173 MSKESLL
-180 EQYLESGTINK
+180 EQYLDSGIITK
-191 EQIKTAIARRGIF
+191 EQIKKAIKERGIF

-213 MEGVEELLKGMQEYA
+213 MEGVEEFLKGMQEYV
-228 LEKLTDHSFGAK
+228 LETAKVSDFGAK

-246 DDQGNRLTYLKVT
+246 DEQGSRLTYLKVT
-259 SGSLKAKTLIK
+259 GGSLKAKTLLK
-270 IKPKSGEELEEK
+270 IKQKSGEELEEK
-282 ADQVRLYNGA
+282 VDQVRLYSGA
-292 KFKILEEAQAGTVC
+292 KYKILEEATEGTVC

-319 LGTEK
+319 LGIEK

-333 VLSYQVIPE
+333 VLTYQVIPK
-342 EGADPHKVL
+342 EGEDPHKVL
-351 LKLYELEEEEPEL
+351 LKLRELEEEEPEL
-364 HVVWKEDLQEIH
+364 HVVWKEELQELH

-387 IKNMM
+387 IQNLME
-392 QKRYGMNVTFGPG
+392 KRYGIPVTFGAG

-413 KAPVEGV
+413 KAPIEGV

-442 SGLWFHTDCSEDVL
+442 SGLWFDTDCSEDVL
-456 DKNWQ
+456 DRNWQ

-505 QATYRAVRQA
+505 QATYRAVRQG

-554 IERTEEETTVL
+554 IEKTEEETTIL
-565 TGNAPVAEMQDYDT
+565 TGNVPVAQMQDYET
-579 KIRSYTKGRG
+579 KMRAYTKGRG
-589 RLFLQVTGYEPCEN
+589 RLFLQVKGYEPCEN
-603 QEEIVSSIHYDSEA
+603 QDEIVNAINYDSEA

-635 VKWYEVEKYLYLDSK
+635 VKWYEVENYLYLDSK
-650 KNWEGKTETSSE
+650 KSWEGKTETSSDI
-662 VSFSQAEPKEV
+662 SFSPVEPKEG

-728 QLRIESGYAKKPQ
+728 QLKIESGYVKRPQ
-741 NKKQEKYLLVDGY
+741 NQNQEKYLLVDGY

-760 EELSLLAKE
+760 EELNVLAKD

-777 LMDLLCNYQAYT
+777 LQDILCNYQGYT

-797 DAYRVKGNL
+797 DAYRVKGNP
-806 GTVTRY
+806 GTVTKY

-864 SASAFWEELE
+864 SADGFWDEIE
-874 RINELIQEDLEAL
+874 RVNALIQEELG

>member
-1 MVMMKR
+1 ML
-7 FVVGILAHVDAGK
+7 GILAHVDAGK

-66 LKYDDMELQLL
+66 MKYEDMEIQLL

-103 SGTDLVQ
+103 NGMDLVQ

-118 LLARYQVPAFLF
+118 LLARYQIPAFLF
-130 VNKMDLS
+130 INKMDVS
-137 PFSKEEI
+137 PFGKEEI
-144 LEELRKRLSEQIID
+144 IEELRKRLSEQIID
-158 FTKEEFSSSDYEIMA
+158 FTKNDFSPADYEIMA
-173 MSEESLL
+173 MSKESLL
-180 EQYLESGTINK
+180 EQYLDSGIITK
-191 EQIKTAIARRGIF
+191 EQIKKAIKERGIF

-213 MEGVEELLKGMQEYA
+213 MEGVEEFLKGMQEYV
-228 LEKLTDHSFGAK
+228 LETAKVPDFGAK

-246 DDQGNRLTYLKVT
+246 DEQGSRLTYLKVT
-259 SGSLKAKTLIK
+259 GGSLKAKTLLK
-270 IKPKSGEELEEK
+270 IKQKSGEELEEK
-282 ADQVRLYNGA
+282 VDQVRLYSGA
-292 KFKILEEAQAGTVC
+292 KFKILEEATEGTVC

-319 LGTEK
+319 LGIEK

-333 VLSYQVIPE
+333 VLTYQVIPK
-342 EGADPHKVL
+342 EGEDPHKVL
-351 LKLYELEEEEPEL
+351 IKLRELEEEEPEL
-364 HVVWKEDLQEIH
+364 HVVWKEELQELH

-387 IKNMM
+387 IQNLME
-392 QKRYGMNVTFGPG
+392 KRYGIPVTFGAG

-442 SGLWFHTDCSEDVL
+442 SGLWFDTDCSEDVL
-456 DKNWQ
+456 DRNWQ

-505 QATYRAVRQA
+505 QATYRAIRQG

-554 IERTEEETTVL
+554 IEKTEEETTIL
-565 TGNAPVAEMQDYDT
+565 TGNVPVAEMQDYET
-579 KIRSYTKGRG
+579 KMRAYTKGRG
-589 RLFLQVTGYEPCEN
+589 RLFLQVKGYEPCEN
-603 QEEIVSSIHYDSEA
+603 QEEIVNAINYDSEA

-635 VKWYEVEKYLYLDSK
+635 VKWYEVENYLYLDSK
-650 KNWEGKTETSSE
+650 KSWEGKTEISSDI
-662 VSFSQAEPKEV
+662 SFSPVEPKEG

-728 QLRIESGYAKKPQ
+728 QLRIESGYVKRPQ
-741 NKKQEKYLLVDGY
+741 NKNQEKYLLVDGY

-760 EELSLLAKE
+760 EELNILAKD

-777 LMDLLCNYQAYT
+777 LQDILCNYQGYT

-797 DAYRVKGNL
+797 DAYRVKGNP
-806 GTVTRY
+806 GTVTKY

-837 AKKHQVVVATSD
+837 AQKHQVVVATSD

-864 SASAFWEELE
+864 SANGFWDEIE
-874 RINELIQEDLEAL
+874 RVNALIQEELG

>member
-1 MVMMKR
+1 ML
-7 FVVGILAHVDAGK
+7 GILAHVDAGK

-66 LKYDDMELQLL
+66 MKYEDMEIQLL

-103 SGTDLVQ
+103 NGMDLVQ

-118 LLARYQVPAFLF
+118 LLARYQIPAFLF
-130 VNKMDLS
+130 INKMDVS
-137 PFSKEEI
+137 PFGKEEI
-144 LEELRKRLSEQIID
+144 IEELRKRLSEQIID
-158 FTKEEFSSSDYEIMA
+158 FTKNDFSPADYEIMA
-173 MSEESLL
+173 MSKESLL
-180 EQYLESGTINK
+180 EQYLDSGIITK
-191 EQIKTAIARRGIF
+191 EHIKKAVKERGIF

-213 MEGVEELLKGMQEYA
+213 MEGVEEFLKGMQEYV
-228 LEKLTDHSFGAK
+228 LETAKVPDFGAK

-246 DDQGNRLTYLKVT
+246 DEQGSRLTYLKVT
-259 SGSLKAKTLIK
+259 GGSLKAKTLLK
-270 IKPKSGEELEEK
+270 IKQKSGEELEEK
-282 ADQVRLYNGA
+282 VDQVRLYSGA
-292 KFKILEEAQAGTVC
+292 KFKILEEATEGTVC

-319 LGTEK
+319 LGIEK

-333 VLSYQVIPE
+333 VLTYQVIPK
-342 EGADPHKVL
+342 EGEDPHKVL
-351 LKLYELEEEEPEL
+351 LKLRELEEEEPEL
-364 HVVWKEDLQEIH
+364 HVVWKEELQELH

-387 IKNMM
+387 IQNLME
-392 QKRYGMNVTFGPG
+392 KRYGIPVTFGAG

-442 SGLWFHTDCSEDVL
+442 SGLWFDTDCSEDVL
-456 DKNWQ
+456 DRNWQ

-505 QATYRAVRQA
+505 QATYRAIRQG

-554 IERTEEETTVL
+554 IEKTEEETTIL
-565 TGNAPVAEMQDYDT
+565 TGNVPVAEMQDYET
-579 KIRSYTKGRG
+579 KMRAYTKGRG
-589 RLFLQVTGYEPCEN
+589 RLFLQVKGYEPCEN
-603 QEEIVSSIHYDSEA
+603 QEEIVNAINYDSEA

-635 VKWYEVEKYLYLDSK
+635 VKWYEVENYLYLDSK
-650 KNWEGKTETSSE
+650 KSWEGKTEISSDI
-662 VSFSQAEPKEV
+662 SFSPVEPKEG

-741 NKKQEKYLLVDGY
+741 KKNQEKYLLVDGY

-760 EELSLLAKE
+760 EELNILAKD

-777 LMDLLCNYQAYT
+777 LQDILCNYQGYT

-797 DAYRVKGNL
+797 DAYRVKGNP
-806 GTVTRY
+806 GTVTKY

-837 AKKHQVVVATSD
+837 AQKHQVVVATSD

-864 SASAFWEELE
+864 SANGFWDEIE
-874 RINELIQEDLEAL
+874 RVNALIQEELG

>member
-1 MVMMKR
+1 MMKR

>member
-1 MVMMKR
+1 ML
-7 FVVGILAHVDAGK
+7 GILAHVDAGK

-66 LKYDDMELQLL
+66 MKYEDMEIQLL

-103 SGTDLVQ
+103 NGMDLVQ

-118 LLARYQVPAFLF
+118 LLARYQIPAFLF
-130 VNKMDLS
+130 INKMDVS
-137 PFSKEEI
+137 PFGKEEI
-144 LEELRKRLSEQIID
+144 IEELRKRLSEQIID
-158 FTKEEFSSSDYEIMA
+158 FTKNDFSPADYEIMA
-173 MSEESLL
+173 MSKESLL
-180 EQYLESGTINK
+180 EQYLDSGIITK
-191 EQIKTAIARRGIF
+191 EQIKKAIKERGIF

-213 MEGVEELLKGMQEYA
+213 MEGVEELLKGMQEYV
-228 LEKLTDHSFGAK
+228 LETAKVPDFGAK

-246 DDQGNRLTYLKVT
+246 DEQGSRLTYLKVT
-259 SGSLKAKTLIK
+259 GGSLKAKTLLK
-270 IKPKSGEELEEK
+270 IKQKSGEELEEK
-282 ADQVRLYNGA
+282 VDQVRLYSGA
-292 KFKILEEAQAGTVC
+292 KFKILEEATEGTVC

-319 LGTEK
+319 LGIEK
-324 DSDLPVLES
+324 DSDLPALES
-333 VLSYQVIPE
+333 VLTYQVIPK
-342 EGADPHKVL
+342 EGEDPHKVL
-351 LKLYELEEEEPEL
+351 LKLRELEEEEPEL
-364 HVVWKEDLQEIH
+364 HVVWKEELQELH

-387 IKNMM
+387 IQNLME
-392 QKRYGMNVTFGPG
+392 KRYGIPVTFGAG

-413 KAPVEGV
+413 KAPIEGV

-442 SGLWFHTDCSEDVL
+442 SGLWFDTDCSEDVL
-456 DKNWQ
+456 DRNWQ

-505 QATYRAVRQA
+505 QATYRAVRQG

-554 IERTEEETTVL
+554 IEKTEEETTIL
-565 TGNAPVAEMQDYDT
+565 TGNVPVAEMQDYET
-579 KIRSYTKGRG
+579 KMRAYTKGRG
-589 RLFLQVTGYEPCEN
+589 RLFLQVKGYEPCEN
-603 QEEIVSSIHYDSEA
+603 QEEIVNAINYDSEA

-635 VKWYEVEKYLYLDSK
+635 VKWYEVENYLYLDSK
-650 KNWEGKTETSSE
+650 KSWEGKTETSSDI
-662 VSFSQAEPKEV
+662 SFSPVEPKEG

-741 NKKQEKYLLVDGY
+741 KKYLLVDGY

-760 EELSLLAKE
+760 EELNILAKD

-777 LMDLLCNYQAYT
+777 LQDILCNYQGYT

-797 DAYRVKGNL
+797 DAYRVKGNP
-806 GTVTRY
+806 GTVTKY

-837 AKKHQVVVATSD
+837 AQKHQVVVATSD

-864 SASAFWEELE
+864 SANGFWDEIE
-874 RINELIQEDLEAL
+874 RVNALIQEELG

>member
-1 MVMMKR
+1 ML
-7 FVVGILAHVDAGK
+7 GILAHVDAGK

-37 GRVDHKNTFLDHNE
+37 GRVDHKNTLLDHNE

-66 LKYDDMELQLL
+66 MKYEDMEIQLL

-103 SGTDLVQ
+103 NGMDLVQ

-118 LLARYQVPAFLF
+118 LLARYQIPAFLF
-130 VNKMDLS
+130 INKMDVS

-144 LEELRKRLSEQIID
+144 IEELRKRLSEQIID
-158 FTKEEFSSSDYEIMA
+158 FTKNDFSPADYEIMA
-173 MSEESLL
+173 MSKESLL
-180 EQYLESGTINK
+180 EQYLDSGIITK
-191 EQIKTAIARRGIF
+191 EQIKKAIKERGIF

-213 MEGVEELLKGMQEYA
+213 MEGVEELLKGMQEYV
-228 LEKLTDHSFGAK
+228 LETAKVPDFGAK

-246 DDQGNRLTYLKVT
+246 DEQGSRLTYLKVT
-259 SGSLKAKTLIK
+259 GGSLKAKTLLK
-270 IKPKSGEELEEK
+270 IKQKSGEELEEK
-282 ADQVRLYNGA
+282 VDQVRLYSGA
-292 KFKILEEAQAGTVC
+292 KYKILEEAKEGTVC

-319 LGTEK
+319 LGIEK

-333 VLSYQVIPE
+333 VLTYQVIPK
-342 EGADPHKVL
+342 EGEDPNKVL
-351 LKLYELEEEEPEL
+351 LKLRELEEEEPEL
-364 HVVWKEDLQEIH
+364 HVVWKEELQELH

-387 IKNMM
+387 IQNLME
-392 QKRYGMNVTFGPG
+392 KRYGIPVTFGAG

-442 SGLWFHTDCSEDVL
+442 SGLWFDTDCSEDVL
-456 DKNWQ
+456 DRNWQ

-505 QATYRAVRQA
+505 QATYRAVRQG

-554 IERTEEETTVL
+554 IEKTEEETTIL
-565 TGNAPVAEMQDYDT
+565 TGNVPVAEMQDYET
-579 KIRSYTKGRG
+579 KMRAYTKGRG
-589 RLFLQVTGYEPCEN
+589 RLFLQVKGYEPCEN
-603 QEEIVSSIHYDSEA
+603 QDEIVNAINYDSEA

-635 VKWYEVEKYLYLDSK
+635 VKWYEVENYLYLDSK
-650 KNWEGKTETSSE
+650 KSWEGKTETSSDI
-662 VSFSQAEPKEV
+662 SFSPVEPKEG

-717 KKRKKREYEKE
+717 KKRKKREHEKE
-728 QLRIESGYAKKPQ
+728 QLRIESGYVKRPQ
-741 NKKQEKYLLVDGY
+741 NKNQEKYLLVDGY

-760 EELSLLAKE
+760 EELNILAKD

-777 LMDLLCNYQAYT
+777 LQDILCNYQGYT

-797 DAYRVKGNL
+797 DAYRVKGNP
-806 GTVTRY
+806 GTVTKY

-864 SASAFWEELE
+864 SANGFWDEIE
-874 RINELIQEDLEAL
+874 RVNALIQEELG